1 MKQKLCALLL
11 SASML
16 SSLAVPAFA
25 VDASE
30 TNAPPSQ
37 TPGEDVVYLG
47 VENYGKVTK
56 DEKETFKHRF
66 FVDGAEKT
74 FTIPADGGKFE
85 IQNKLQEGYI
95 YDVTIEDGQITAAE
109 MEEGDVAGVLT
120 KVWTDDDSDWRIKV
134 DNESFTINKDAE
146 LYDITSKAGGA
157 TVQDI
162 KFNELKQNE
171 TVRIV
176 VDSDDHVT
184 KLFRMFIAE
193 DYTAPVSGV
202 PGKQTLK
209 NFLATAMEPV
219 GTALYVYGGTWD
231 WQDVNSSNQAM
242 TIGLSQSWIDFFQSQ
257 DANYTYKNSAN
268 PSESY
273 YPHNAWNQYY
283 YAGIDCSAF
292 VGWSVYNVMNT
303 ENSTVADSNG
313 YVMSATKQAKNF
325 AQTQGWGTWEQKA
338 PFKPE
343 DFKTG
348 DIFSMNGHVWICLG
362 KCADGSLVILHS
374 TPSDSIN
381 GQGGGGVQINGVGDS
396 ENCQAVKLAEEYM
409 SKYYPQWWD
418 RYHEVYKNFD
428 DYTKYEGENAGKFSW
443 DLKNTLADPDGYAN
457 MSADE
462 ILADLFDTYHG
473 EAVYLGVKGYGDRN
487 TNWDHKPTFQHQ
499 FFVDGDV
506 RTFTVDAD
514 ATYSLQNQ
522 LMEGYV
528 YDIDVTAN
536 EVTDVELKDKGH
548 ANVVMGEVT
557 AIGKDTI
564 TVDGKTLN
572 TADSKTYEITS
583 KAGGSSVKA
592 ASVKVGD
599 SVKVMV
605 NGDQAKTVYK
615 AFVAEEYK
623 APVSGTPGEKTLKN
637 FLATALTPVG
647 TSLYVYGGSWDWQD
661 VNSSNQSMTI
671 GLSQSWIDFF
681 QSQDANYTYKYN
693 DDHSESYYPHEQ
705 WNQYYY
711 GGIDCS
717 AFVGW
722 SVYNTMHT
730 TNGSVAN
737 GDKGY
742 VMSATQQ
749 AKNFAETQ
757 KWGTWSQEKPFK
769 PEHFKTGDVFS
780 MNGHVW
786 ICLGKCE
793 DGSLV
798 ILHSTPSD
806 SINGQGGGG
815 VQINGVGDSE
825 NCQAVKLAEEYM
837 SKYYPQWWDRYHEVY
852 KNFDDYTKYEGENA
866 GKFSW
871 DLKNTL
877 ADPDGYANKK
887 ADEILADLF
896 EGITIPQQTMEAVY
910 LGVENYGT
918 VTKNEKESFKHRF
931 FIDGDIKTYT
941 IPADGGK
948 FEIQNQLQEGYIYDI
963 TVKDEAQVIDV
974 ELKDKGHS
982 NVVMGEV
989 TAIGNDTITVN
1000 GKTLNTADSKTYEI
1014 TSKAGGSSV
1023 KAATVAVGDTVK
1035 VMVNGDQAE
1044 TVYKAFVAEEYK
1056 APVSGT
1062 PGKKTLKNF
1071 LATAMEPVG
1080 TALYVYGGTW
1090 DWQDVNSSN
1099 QSMTIG
1105 LSQSW
1110 IDFFQS
1116 QDKTYHYKNPNPAES
1131 YYPHNAWNQ
1140 YYYAGI
1146 DCSGYVGWSVY
1157 NLMNTENSTVA
1168 DNKGYVMS
1176 ATGQAKNFAEVQKW
1190 GTFDSGKLKLK
1201 EDGNPYTDS
1210 QGRTYRTFADS
1221 DFTPGDIFSMNGHVW
1236 ISLGTCQDGS
1246 IVFMH
1251 STPNT
1256 TNGAG
1261 VQISAIGPDK
1271 NCEAYKLA
1279 NQYMNKYF
1287 PQWSERYGDQVLC
1300 LSFDSYTDVREKTD
1314 AGKFSWDLDGV
1325 ISDPDGYAD
1334 MTPAEILADLFHE
1347 NTGSSSGGSDHSDPT
1362 YAIRASAGKGGSIS
1376 PKGTVRVEK
1385 NDSKTYTITADK
1397 GYVIADVTVNGKS
1410 VGAVDSYTFKNVT
1423 SDQTIRATFAL
1434 EGAAE
1439 QPGFSDVSKNDW
1451 FYDAVQDAVDMGLMA
1466 GVSADRFDPKGTV
1479 TRAMVAQILYAR
1491 EGKPTVSGAAAIS
1504 DVPANAWF
1512 HNAMQWAK
1520 GQGVIAGYPDGR
1532 MDPNAPVTREQLAVI
1547 LHSYA
1552 QKKGMN
1558 VSKTADL
1565 SGYADSAAVSVW
1577 AKDAMSWAVGS
1588 GLISGRSAS
1597 TLAPAGSATRA
1608 ECAVIF
1614 TQMFQK

>member
-1 MKQKLCALLL
+1 MKKKLCALLL

-25 VDASE
+25 AESG
-30 TNAPPSQ
+30 NAPRAAI
-37 TPGEDVVYLG
+37 GDDAVYLG
-47 VENYGKVTK
+47 VKDYGRVTK
-56 DEKETFKHRF
+56 DEKESFEHRF
-66 FVDGAEKT
+66 FVDGHEET

-85 IQNKLQEGYI
+85 LQNKLQEGYI
-95 YDVTIEDGQITAAE
+95 YDITISGYTVTGAE

-120 KVWTDDDSDWRIKV
+120 KVWTDDDGDWRIKV

-162 KFNELKQNE
+162 KFNELKQDE

-202 PGKQTLK
+202 PGKLTLK

-283 YAGIDCSAF
+283 YAGIDCS
-292 VGWSVYNVMNT
+292 
-303 ENSTVADSNG
+303 
-313 YVMSATKQAKNF
+313 
-325 AQTQGWGTWEQKA
+325 
-338 PFKPE
+338 
-343 DFKTG
+343 
-348 DIFSMNGHVWICLG
+348 
-362 KCADGSLVILHS
+362 
-374 TPSDSIN
+374 
-381 GQGGGGVQINGVGDS
+381 
-396 ENCQAVKLAEEYM
+396 
-409 SKYYPQWWD
+409 
-418 RYHEVYKNFD
+418 
-428 DYTKYEGENAGKFSW
+428 
-443 DLKNTLADPDGYAN
+443 
-457 MSADE
+457 
-462 ILADLFDTYHG
+462 
-473 EAVYLGVKGYGDRN
+473 
-487 TNWDHKPTFQHQ
+487 
-499 FFVDGDV
+499 
-506 RTFTVDAD
+506 
-514 ATYSLQNQ
+514 
-522 LMEGYV
+522 
-528 YDIDVTAN
+528 
-536 EVTDVELKDKGH
+536 
-548 ANVVMGEVT
+548 
-557 AIGKDTI
+557 
-564 TVDGKTLN
+564 
-572 TADSKTYEITS
+572 
-583 KAGGSSVKA
+583 
-592 ASVKVGD
+592 
-599 SVKVMV
+599 
-605 NGDQAKTVYK
+605 
-615 AFVAEEYK
+615 
-623 APVSGTPGEKTLKN
+623 
-637 FLATALTPVG
+637 
-647 TSLYVYGGSWDWQD
+647 
-661 VNSSNQSMTI
+661 
-671 GLSQSWIDFF
+671 
-681 QSQDANYTYKYN
+681 
-693 DDHSESYYPHEQ
+693 
-705 WNQYYY
+705 
-711 GGIDCS
+711 
-717 AFVGW
+717 
-722 SVYNTMHT
+722 
-730 TNGSVAN
+730 
-737 GDKGY
+737 
-742 VMSATQQ
+742 
-749 AKNFAETQ
+749 
-757 KWGTWSQEKPFK
+757 
-769 PEHFKTGDVFS
+769 
-780 MNGHVW
+780 
-786 ICLGKCE
+786 
-793 DGSLV
+793 
-798 ILHSTPSD
+798 
-806 SINGQGGGG
+806 
-815 VQINGVGDSE
+815 
-825 NCQAVKLAEEYM
+825 
-837 SKYYPQWWDRYHEVY
+837 
-852 KNFDDYTKYEGENA
+852 
-866 GKFSW
+866 
-871 DLKNTL
+871 
-877 ADPDGYANKK
+877 
-887 ADEILADLF
+887 
-896 EGITIPQQTMEAVY
+896 
-910 LGVENYGT
+910 
-918 VTKNEKESFKHRF
+918 
-931 FIDGDIKTYT
+931 
-941 IPADGGK
+941 
-948 FEIQNQLQEGYIYDI
+948 
-963 TVKDEAQVIDV
+963 
-974 ELKDKGHS
+974 
-982 NVVMGEV
+982 
-989 TAIGNDTITVN
+989 
-1000 GKTLNTADSKTYEI
+1000 
-1014 TSKAGGSSV
+1014 
-1023 KAATVAVGDTVK
+1023 
-1035 VMVNGDQAE
+1035 
-1044 TVYKAFVAEEYK
+1044 
-1056 APVSGT
+1056 
-1062 PGKKTLKNF
+1062 
-1071 LATAMEPVG
+1071 
-1080 TALYVYGGTW
+1080 
-1090 DWQDVNSSN
+1090 
-1099 QSMTIG
+1099 
-1105 LSQSW
+1105 
-1110 IDFFQS
+1110 
-1116 QDKTYHYKNPNPAES
+1116 
-1131 YYPHNAWNQ
+1131 
-1140 YYYAGI
+1140 
-1146 DCSGYVGWSVY
+1146 GYVGWSVY

-1176 ATGQAKNFAEVQKW
+1176 ATKQAGVFASNEGW
-1190 GTFDSGKLKLK
+1190 GTMDMGDVLMDETTGKPWVD
-1201 EDGNPYTDS
+1201 EDGD
-1210 QGRTYRTFADS
+1210 GRRIYEGHEFK
-1221 DFTPGDIFSMNGHVW
+1221 PGDIFSMNGHVW
-1236 ISLGTCQDGS
+1236 ISLGTCKDGS

-1261 VQISAIGPDK
+1261 VQISAIGPNK

-1300 LSFDSYTDVREKTD
+1300 LTFDSYTKVYGDY
-1314 AGKFSWDLDGV
+1314 AGKFSWNLKNGV

-1397 GYVIADVTVNGKS
+1397 GYAIADVTVNGKS

-1588 GLISGRSAS
+1588 GLISGRSAT

>member
-1 MKQKLCALLL
+1 MKKKLCALLL

-25 VDASE
+25 AESG
-30 TNAPPSQ
+30 NAPRAAI
-37 TPGEDVVYLG
+37 GDDAVYLG
-47 VENYGKVTK
+47 VKDYGRVTK
-56 DEKETFKHRF
+56 DEKESFEHRF
-66 FVDGAEKT
+66 FVDGHEET

-85 IQNKLQEGYI
+85 LQNKLQEGYI
-95 YDVTIEDGQITAAE
+95 YDITISGYTVTGAE

-120 KVWTDDDSDWRIKV
+120 KVWTDDDGDWRIKV

-162 KFNELKQNE
+162 KFNELKQDE

-202 PGKQTLK
+202 PGKLTLK

-303 ENSTVADSNG
+303 EDSTVADNTG
-313 YVMSATKQAKNF
+313 YVMSATK
-325 AQTQGWGTWEQKA
+325 
-338 PFKPE
+338 
-343 DFKTG
+343 
-348 DIFSMNGHVWICLG
+348 
-362 KCADGSLVILHS
+362 
-374 TPSDSIN
+374 
-381 GQGGGGVQINGVGDS
+381 
-396 ENCQAVKLAEEYM
+396 
-409 SKYYPQWWD
+409 
-418 RYHEVYKNFD
+418 
-428 DYTKYEGENAGKFSW
+428 
-443 DLKNTLADPDGYAN
+443 
-457 MSADE
+457 
-462 ILADLFDTYHG
+462 
-473 EAVYLGVKGYGDRN
+473 
-487 TNWDHKPTFQHQ
+487 
-499 FFVDGDV
+499 
-506 RTFTVDAD
+506 
-514 ATYSLQNQ
+514 
-522 LMEGYV
+522 
-528 YDIDVTAN
+528 
-536 EVTDVELKDKGH
+536 
-548 ANVVMGEVT
+548 
-557 AIGKDTI
+557 
-564 TVDGKTLN
+564 
-572 TADSKTYEITS
+572 
-583 KAGGSSVKA
+583 
-592 ASVKVGD
+592 
-599 SVKVMV
+599 
-605 NGDQAKTVYK
+605 
-615 AFVAEEYK
+615 
-623 APVSGTPGEKTLKN
+623 
-637 FLATALTPVG
+637 
-647 TSLYVYGGSWDWQD
+647 
-661 VNSSNQSMTI
+661 
-671 GLSQSWIDFF
+671 
-681 QSQDANYTYKYN
+681 
-693 DDHSESYYPHEQ
+693 
-705 WNQYYY
+705 
-711 GGIDCS
+711 
-717 AFVGW
+717 
-722 SVYNTMHT
+722 
-730 TNGSVAN
+730 
-737 GDKGY
+737 
-742 VMSATQQ
+742 
-749 AKNFAETQ
+749 
-757 KWGTWSQEKPFK
+757 
-769 PEHFKTGDVFS
+769 
-780 MNGHVW
+780 
-786 ICLGKCE
+786 
-793 DGSLV
+793 
-798 ILHSTPSD
+798 
-806 SINGQGGGG
+806 
-815 VQINGVGDSE
+815 
-825 NCQAVKLAEEYM
+825 
-837 SKYYPQWWDRYHEVY
+837 
-852 KNFDDYTKYEGENA
+852 
-866 GKFSW
+866 
-871 DLKNTL
+871 
-877 ADPDGYANKK
+877 
-887 ADEILADLF
+887 
-896 EGITIPQQTMEAVY
+896 
-910 LGVENYGT
+910 
-918 VTKNEKESFKHRF
+918 
-931 FIDGDIKTYT
+931 
-941 IPADGGK
+941 
-948 FEIQNQLQEGYIYDI
+948 
-963 TVKDEAQVIDV
+963 
-974 ELKDKGHS
+974 
-982 NVVMGEV
+982 
-989 TAIGNDTITVN
+989 
-1000 GKTLNTADSKTYEI
+1000 
-1014 TSKAGGSSV
+1014 
-1023 KAATVAVGDTVK
+1023 
-1035 VMVNGDQAE
+1035 
-1044 TVYKAFVAEEYK
+1044 
-1056 APVSGT
+1056 
-1062 PGKKTLKNF
+1062 
-1071 LATAMEPVG
+1071 
-1080 TALYVYGGTW
+1080 
-1090 DWQDVNSSN
+1090 
-1099 QSMTIG
+1099 
-1105 LSQSW
+1105 
-1110 IDFFQS
+1110 
-1116 QDKTYHYKNPNPAES
+1116 
-1131 YYPHNAWNQ
+1131 
-1140 YYYAGI
+1140 
-1146 DCSGYVGWSVY
+1146 
-1157 NLMNTENSTVA
+1157 
-1168 DNKGYVMS
+1168 
-1176 ATGQAKNFAEVQKW
+1176 QAKNFAEVQKW

>member
-1 MKQKLCALLL
+1 MKKKLCALLL

-25 VDASE
+25 AESG
-30 TNAPPSQ
+30 NAPRAAI
-37 TPGEDVVYLG
+37 GDDAVYLG
-47 VENYGKVTK
+47 VKDYGRVTK
-56 DEKETFKHRF
+56 DEKESFEHRF
-66 FVDGAEKT
+66 FVDGHEET

-85 IQNKLQEGYI
+85 LQNKLQEGYI
-95 YDVTIEDGQITAAE
+95 YDITISGYTVTGAE

-120 KVWTDDDSDWRIKV
+120 KVWTDDDGDWRIKV

-162 KFNELKQNE
+162 KFNELKQDE

-202 PGKQTLK
+202 PGKLTLK

-303 ENSTVADSNG
+303 EDSTVADNTG

-325 AQTQGWGTWEQKA
+325 A
-338 PFKPE
+338 
-343 DFKTG
+343 
-348 DIFSMNGHVWICLG
+348 
-362 KCADGSLVILHS
+362 
-374 TPSDSIN
+374 
-381 GQGGGGVQINGVGDS
+381 
-396 ENCQAVKLAEEYM
+396 
-409 SKYYPQWWD
+409 
-418 RYHEVYKNFD
+418 EV
-428 DYTKYEGENAGKFSW
+428 
-443 DLKNTLADPDGYAN
+443 
-457 MSADE
+457 
-462 ILADLFDTYHG
+462 
-473 EAVYLGVKGYGDRN
+473 
-487 TNWDHKPTFQHQ
+487 
-499 FFVDGDV
+499 
-506 RTFTVDAD
+506 
-514 ATYSLQNQ
+514 
-522 LMEGYV
+522 
-528 YDIDVTAN
+528 
-536 EVTDVELKDKGH
+536 
-548 ANVVMGEVT
+548 
-557 AIGKDTI
+557 
-564 TVDGKTLN
+564 
-572 TADSKTYEITS
+572 
-583 KAGGSSVKA
+583 
-592 ASVKVGD
+592 
-599 SVKVMV
+599 
-605 NGDQAKTVYK
+605 
-615 AFVAEEYK
+615 
-623 APVSGTPGEKTLKN
+623 
-637 FLATALTPVG
+637 
-647 TSLYVYGGSWDWQD
+647 
-661 VNSSNQSMTI
+661 
-671 GLSQSWIDFF
+671 
-681 QSQDANYTYKYN
+681 
-693 DDHSESYYPHEQ
+693 
-705 WNQYYY
+705 
-711 GGIDCS
+711 
-717 AFVGW
+717 
-722 SVYNTMHT
+722 
-730 TNGSVAN
+730 
-737 GDKGY
+737 
-742 VMSATQQ
+742 
-749 AKNFAETQ
+749 Q

-769 PEHFKTGDVFS
+769 PDHFQTGDIFS

-825 NCQAVKLAEEYM
+825 NCQAVKLAEKYM
-837 SKYYPQWWDRYHEVY
+837 SQYYPQWWERYHKVY
-852 KNFDDYTKYEGENA
+852 KSFDSYTKYSGKDA

-963 TVKDEAQVIDV
+963 TVKDEAQVVDV
-974 ELKDKGHS
+974 ELKDKGH
-982 NVVMGEV
+982 NDVVMGEV
-989 TAIGNDTITVN
+989 TAIGENTITVN

-1176 ATGQAKNFAEVQKW
+1176 ATKQAGVFASNEGW
-1190 GTFDSGKLKLK
+1190 GTMDMGDVLMDETTGKPWVD
-1201 EDGNPYTDS
+1201 EDGD
-1210 QGRTYRTFADS
+1210 GRRIYEGHEFK
-1221 DFTPGDIFSMNGHVW
+1221 PGDIFSMNGHVW
-1236 ISLGTCQDGS
+1236 ISLGTCKDGS

-1261 VQISAIGPDK
+1261 VQISAIGPNK

-1300 LSFDSYTDVREKTD
+1300 LTFDSYTKVYGDY
-1314 AGKFSWDLDGV
+1314 AGKFSWNLKNGV

-1397 GYVIADVTVNGKS
+1397 GYAIADVTVNGKS

-1466 GVSADRFDPKGTV
+1466 GASADRFDPKGTV

>member
-1 MKQKLCALLL
+1 MKKKLCALLL

-30 TNAPPSQ
+30 TNAPPRQ
-37 TPGEDVVYLG
+37 TDGEDVVYLG
-47 VENYGKVTK
+47 VENYGNIKTESENGKVNTA
-56 DEKETFKHRF
+56 EKEGLTHRF
-66 FVDGAEKT
+66 FVDGEEKK
-74 FTIPADGGKFE
+74 FTIPADGEKFE

-95 YDVTIEDGQITAAE
+95 YDVTIDGDTITAAE

-120 KVWTDDDSDWRIKV
+120 DLNADRKRIYVDS
-134 DNESFTINKDAE
+134 ESFTVNDDAK
-146 LYDITSKAGGA
+146 LYDITTKAGGA
-157 TVQDI
+157 TVAEI
-162 KFNELKQNE
+162 KFADLKVGD

-184 KLFRMFIAE
+184 KLFRMFVAE

-202 PGKQTLK
+202 PGKLTLK

-231 WQDVNSSNQAM
+231 WQDVNSSNQ
-242 TIGLSQSWIDFFQSQ
+242 
-257 DANYTYKNSAN
+257 
-268 PSESY
+268 
-273 YPHNAWNQYY
+273 
-283 YAGIDCSAF
+283 
-292 VGWSVYNVMNT
+292 
-303 ENSTVADSNG
+303 
-313 YVMSATKQAKNF
+313 
-325 AQTQGWGTWEQKA
+325 
-338 PFKPE
+338 
-343 DFKTG
+343 
-348 DIFSMNGHVWICLG
+348 
-362 KCADGSLVILHS
+362 
-374 TPSDSIN
+374 
-381 GQGGGGVQINGVGDS
+381 
-396 ENCQAVKLAEEYM
+396 
-409 SKYYPQWWD
+409 
-418 RYHEVYKNFD
+418 
-428 DYTKYEGENAGKFSW
+428 
-443 DLKNTLADPDGYAN
+443 
-457 MSADE
+457 
-462 ILADLFDTYHG
+462 
-473 EAVYLGVKGYGDRN
+473 
-487 TNWDHKPTFQHQ
+487 
-499 FFVDGDV
+499 
-506 RTFTVDAD
+506 
-514 ATYSLQNQ
+514 
-522 LMEGYV
+522 
-528 YDIDVTAN
+528 
-536 EVTDVELKDKGH
+536 
-548 ANVVMGEVT
+548 
-557 AIGKDTI
+557 
-564 TVDGKTLN
+564 
-572 TADSKTYEITS
+572 
-583 KAGGSSVKA
+583 
-592 ASVKVGD
+592 
-599 SVKVMV
+599 
-605 NGDQAKTVYK
+605 
-615 AFVAEEYK
+615 
-623 APVSGTPGEKTLKN
+623 
-637 FLATALTPVG
+637 
-647 TSLYVYGGSWDWQD
+647 
-661 VNSSNQSMTI
+661 SMTI

-681 QSQDANYTYKYN
+681 QSQDENYHYKN
-693 DDHSESYYPHEQ
+693 PNPSESYYPHQ
-705 WNQYYY
+705 AWNQYYY
-711 GGIDCS
+711 AGIDCS
-717 AFVGW
+717 GYVGW
-722 SVYNTMHT
+722 SVYNLMNTEDST
-730 TNGSVAN
+730 VA
-737 GDKGY
+737 DSKGY
-742 VMSATQQ
+742 VMSATKQ
-749 AKNFAETQ
+749 AGAFAENG
-757 KWGTWSQEKPFK
+757 WGTMDMGDVLMDEATGKPWVDEDGDGRRVYEGHEFK
-769 PEHFKTGDVFS
+769 PGDIFS

-786 ICLGKCE
+786 ISLGTCN
-793 DGSLV
+793 DGSIV
-798 ILHSTPSD
+798 FMHSTPNTT
-806 SINGQGGGG
+806 NGAG
-815 VQINGVGDSE
+815 VQISALGPDKTCEAYQLAFEYMNEYYPEWSDRYGDQVLCLSFDSYTKVYDK
-825 NCQAVKLAEEYM
+825 AVKNNGQ
-837 SKYYPQWWDRYHEVY
+837 P
-852 KNFDDYTKYEGENA
+852 TGEFTRVA

-871 DLKNTL
+871 NLKDGVIS
-877 ADPDGYANKK
+877 DPDNYATMTPG
-887 ADEILADLF
+887 EILADLF
-896 EGITIPQQTMEAVY
+896 QDAKIPQQTMEAVY

-918 VTKNEKESFKHRF
+918 VTSKEKESFQHRF

-989 TAIGNDTITVN
+989 TAIGENTITVN
-1000 GKTLNTADSKTYEI
+1000 GKTLKTANAKTYEI

-1168 DNKGYVMS
+1168 DSNGYVMS
-1176 ATGQAKNFAEVQKW
+1176 ATKQAGVFASNEGW
-1190 GTFDSGKLKLK
+1190 GTMDMGDVLMDETTGKPWVD
-1201 EDGNPYTDS
+1201 EDGD
-1210 QGRTYRTFADS
+1210 GRRVYEGHEFK
-1221 DFTPGDIFSMNGHVW
+1221 PGDIFSMNGHVW
-1236 ISLGTCQDGS
+1236 ISLGTCDDGS

-1279 NQYMNKYF
+1279 NQYMNKYY
-1287 PQWSERYGDQVLC
+1287 PEWSERYGDQVLC
-1300 LSFDSYTDVREKTD
+1300 LSFDSYTKVYDKAVKNDGQPTGEFNRV

-1347 NTGSSSGGSDHSDPT
+1347 NTGSSSGGSNHSDPT

-1397 GYVIADVTVNGKS
+1397 GYAIADVTVNGKS

-1423 SDQTIRATFAL
+1423 SDQTIRATFSQ
-1434 EGAAE
+1434 EGAVE

-1466 GVSADRFDPKGTV
+1466 GVSADRFDPNGTV

-1491 EGKPTVSGAAAIS
+1491 EGKPAVSGAAAIS

-1512 HNAMQWAK
+1512 HDAMQWAK
-1520 GQGVIAGYPDGR
+1520 AQGVIAGYPDGR
-1532 MDPNAPVTREQLAVI
+1532 MEPNAPVTREQLAVI

-1552 QKKGMN
+1552 QKKDMDL
-1558 VSKTADL
+1558 SKTADL
-1565 SGYADSAAVSVW
+1565 AGYADAADVSVW

>member
-1 MKQKLCALLL
+1 MKKKLCALLL

-30 TNAPPSQ
+30 TNAPPRQ
-37 TPGEDVVYLG
+37 TDGEDVVYLG
-47 VENYGKVTK
+47 VKDYGTVTK
-56 DEKETFKHRF
+56 DDKENFVHRFSVDGKEKE
-66 FVDGAEKT
+66 

-95 YDVTIEDGQITAAE
+95 YDVTIDDGQITAAE

-120 KVWTDDDSDWRIKV
+120 KVKSASKQIYI
-134 DNESFTINKDAE
+134 DNESFTVNDDAE
-146 LYDITSKAGGA
+146 LYDIDAQAGGA
-157 TVQDI
+157 TVTKITFD
-162 KFNELKQNE
+162 ELKVND

-184 KLFRMFIAE
+184 KLFRMFVAE

-202 PGKQTLK
+202 PGKLTLK

-219 GTALYVYGGTWD
+219 GTALYIYGGTWD
-231 WQDVNSSNQAM
+231 WQDAASSNQAS

-257 DANYTYKNSAN
+257 NADYTYKNEAN

-283 YAGIDCSAF
+283 YAGIDCSAY
-292 VGWSVYNVMNT
+292 VAWAAYNIMNT
-303 ENSTVADSNG
+303 ESGNEG
-313 YVMSATKQAKNF
+313 YVMSSTKMAKNF
-325 AQTQGWGTWEQKA
+325 AEEQGWGTWEQKDFTPA
-338 PFKPE
+338 DFKP
-343 DFKTG
+343 G

-362 KCADGSLVILHS
+362 KCDDGSLVILHS

-396 ENCQAVKLAEEYM
+396 ENCQAVKLAEKYM
-409 SKYYPQWWD
+409 SQYYPQWWE
-418 RYHEVYKNFD
+418 RYHKVYKSFD
-428 DYTKYEGENAGKFSW
+428 SYTKYS
-443 DLKNTLADPDGYAN
+443 
-457 MSADE
+457 
-462 ILADLFDTYHG
+462 
-473 EAVYLGVKGYGDRN
+473 
-487 TNWDHKPTFQHQ
+487 
-499 FFVDGDV
+499 
-506 RTFTVDAD
+506 
-514 ATYSLQNQ
+514 
-522 LMEGYV
+522 
-528 YDIDVTAN
+528 
-536 EVTDVELKDKGH
+536 
-548 ANVVMGEVT
+548 
-557 AIGKDTI
+557 GKD
-564 TVDGKTLN
+564 
-572 TADSKTYEITS
+572 
-583 KAGGSSVKA
+583 
-592 ASVKVGD
+592 
-599 SVKVMV
+599 
-605 NGDQAKTVYK
+605 
-615 AFVAEEYK
+615 
-623 APVSGTPGEKTLKN
+623 
-637 FLATALTPVG
+637 
-647 TSLYVYGGSWDWQD
+647 
-661 VNSSNQSMTI
+661 
-671 GLSQSWIDFF
+671 
-681 QSQDANYTYKYN
+681 
-693 DDHSESYYPHEQ
+693 
-705 WNQYYY
+705 
-711 GGIDCS
+711 
-717 AFVGW
+717 
-722 SVYNTMHT
+722 
-730 TNGSVAN
+730 
-737 GDKGY
+737 
-742 VMSATQQ
+742 
-749 AKNFAETQ
+749 
-757 KWGTWSQEKPFK
+757 
-769 PEHFKTGDVFS
+769 
-780 MNGHVW
+780 
-786 ICLGKCE
+786 
-793 DGSLV
+793 
-798 ILHSTPSD
+798 
-806 SINGQGGGG
+806 
-815 VQINGVGDSE
+815 
-825 NCQAVKLAEEYM
+825 
-837 SKYYPQWWDRYHEVY
+837 
-852 KNFDDYTKYEGENA
+852 A

-1176 ATGQAKNFAEVQKW
+1176 ATKQAGVFASNEGW
-1190 GTFDSGKLKLK
+1190 GTMDMGDVLMDETTGKPWVD
-1201 EDGNPYTDS
+1201 EDGD
-1210 QGRTYRTFADS
+1210 GRRIYEGHEFK
-1221 DFTPGDIFSMNGHVW
+1221 PGDIFSMNGHVW
-1236 ISLGTCQDGS
+1236 ISLGTCKDGS

-1261 VQISAIGPDK
+1261 VQISAIGPNK

-1300 LSFDSYTDVREKTD
+1300 LTFDSYTKVYGDY
-1314 AGKFSWDLDGV
+1314 AGKFSWNLKNGV

-1397 GYVIADVTVNGKS
+1397 GYAIADVTVNGKS

-1588 GLISGRSAS
+1588 GLISGRSAT

>member
-1 MKQKLCALLL
+1 MKKKLCALLL

-30 TNAPPSQ
+30 TNAPPRQ
-37 TPGEDVVYLG
+37 TDGEDVVYLG
-47 VENYGKVTK
+47 VKDYGTVTK
-56 DEKETFKHRF
+56 DDKENFVHRFSVDGKEKE
-66 FVDGAEKT
+66 

-95 YDVTIEDGQITAAE
+95 YDVTIDDGQITAAE

-120 KVWTDDDSDWRIKV
+120 KVKSASKQIYI
-134 DNESFTINKDAE
+134 DNESFTVNDDAE
-146 LYDITSKAGGA
+146 LYDIDAQAGGA
-157 TVQDI
+157 TVTKITFD
-162 KFNELKQNE
+162 ELKVND

-184 KLFRMFIAE
+184 KLFRMFVAE

-202 PGKQTLK
+202 PGKLTLK

-219 GTALYVYGGTWD
+219 GTALYIYGGTWD
-231 WQDVNSSNQAM
+231 WQDAASSNQAS

-257 DANYTYKNSAN
+257 NADYTYKNEAN

-283 YAGIDCSAF
+283 YAGIDCSAY
-292 VGWSVYNVMNT
+292 VAWAAYNIMNT
-303 ENSTVADSNG
+303 ESGNEG
-313 YVMSATKQAKNF
+313 YVMSSTKMAKNF
-325 AQTQGWGTWEQKA
+325 AEEQGWGTWEQKDFTPA
-338 PFKPE
+338 DFKP
-343 DFKTG
+343 G

-362 KCADGSLVILHS
+362 KCDDGSLVILHS

-396 ENCQAVKLAEEYM
+396 ENCQAVKLAEKYM
-409 SKYYPQWWD
+409 SQYYPQWWE
-418 RYHEVYKNFD
+418 RYHKVYKSFD
-428 DYTKYEGENAGKFSW
+428 SYTKYS
-443 DLKNTLADPDGYAN
+443 
-457 MSADE
+457 
-462 ILADLFDTYHG
+462 
-473 EAVYLGVKGYGDRN
+473 
-487 TNWDHKPTFQHQ
+487 
-499 FFVDGDV
+499 
-506 RTFTVDAD
+506 
-514 ATYSLQNQ
+514 
-522 LMEGYV
+522 
-528 YDIDVTAN
+528 
-536 EVTDVELKDKGH
+536 
-548 ANVVMGEVT
+548 
-557 AIGKDTI
+557 GKD
-564 TVDGKTLN
+564 
-572 TADSKTYEITS
+572 
-583 KAGGSSVKA
+583 
-592 ASVKVGD
+592 
-599 SVKVMV
+599 
-605 NGDQAKTVYK
+605 
-615 AFVAEEYK
+615 
-623 APVSGTPGEKTLKN
+623 
-637 FLATALTPVG
+637 
-647 TSLYVYGGSWDWQD
+647 
-661 VNSSNQSMTI
+661 
-671 GLSQSWIDFF
+671 
-681 QSQDANYTYKYN
+681 
-693 DDHSESYYPHEQ
+693 
-705 WNQYYY
+705 
-711 GGIDCS
+711 
-717 AFVGW
+717 
-722 SVYNTMHT
+722 
-730 TNGSVAN
+730 
-737 GDKGY
+737 
-742 VMSATQQ
+742 
-749 AKNFAETQ
+749 
-757 KWGTWSQEKPFK
+757 
-769 PEHFKTGDVFS
+769 
-780 MNGHVW
+780 
-786 ICLGKCE
+786 
-793 DGSLV
+793 
-798 ILHSTPSD
+798 
-806 SINGQGGGG
+806 
-815 VQINGVGDSE
+815 
-825 NCQAVKLAEEYM
+825 
-837 SKYYPQWWDRYHEVY
+837 
-852 KNFDDYTKYEGENA
+852 A

-1157 NLMNTENSTVA
+1157 NLMNTDNSTGA
-1168 DNKGYVMS
+1168 AAKDYVMS
-1176 ATGQAKNFAEVQKW
+1176 ATDLAGVFASNEGW
-1190 GTFDSGKLKLK
+1190 GTMDMGDVLMDETTGKPWVD
-1201 EDGNPYTDS
+1201 EDGD
-1210 QGRTYRTFADS
+1210 GRRIYEGHEFK
-1221 DFTPGDIFSMNGHVW
+1221 PGDIFSMNGHVW
-1236 ISLGTCQDGS
+1236 ISLGTCKDGS

-1261 VQISAIGPDK
+1261 VQISAIGPNK

-1300 LSFDSYTDVREKTD
+1300 LTFDSYTKVYGDY
-1314 AGKFSWDLDGV
+1314 AGKFSWNLKNGV

-1397 GYVIADVTVNGKS
+1397 GYAIADVTVNGKS

-1588 GLISGRSAS
+1588 GLISGRSAT

>member
-30 TNAPPSQ
+30 TNALPSQ

-95 YDVTIEDGQITAAE
+95 YDVTIDGDQITAAE

-120 KVWTDDDSDWRIKV
+120 KVWTDDDGDWRIKV

-209 NFLATAMEPV
+209 NFLATA
-219 GTALYVYGGTWD
+219 
-231 WQDVNSSNQAM
+231 
-242 TIGLSQSWIDFFQSQ
+242 
-257 DANYTYKNSAN
+257 
-268 PSESY
+268 
-273 YPHNAWNQYY
+273 
-283 YAGIDCSAF
+283 
-292 VGWSVYNVMNT
+292 
-303 ENSTVADSNG
+303 
-313 YVMSATKQAKNF
+313 
-325 AQTQGWGTWEQKA
+325 
-338 PFKPE
+338 
-343 DFKTG
+343 
-348 DIFSMNGHVWICLG
+348 
-362 KCADGSLVILHS
+362 
-374 TPSDSIN
+374 
-381 GQGGGGVQINGVGDS
+381 
-396 ENCQAVKLAEEYM
+396 
-409 SKYYPQWWD
+409 
-418 RYHEVYKNFD
+418 
-428 DYTKYEGENAGKFSW
+428 
-443 DLKNTLADPDGYAN
+443 
-457 MSADE
+457 
-462 ILADLFDTYHG
+462 
-473 EAVYLGVKGYGDRN
+473 
-487 TNWDHKPTFQHQ
+487 
-499 FFVDGDV
+499 
-506 RTFTVDAD
+506 
-514 ATYSLQNQ
+514 
-522 LMEGYV
+522 
-528 YDIDVTAN
+528 
-536 EVTDVELKDKGH
+536 
-548 ANVVMGEVT
+548 
-557 AIGKDTI
+557 
-564 TVDGKTLN
+564 
-572 TADSKTYEITS
+572 
-583 KAGGSSVKA
+583 
-592 ASVKVGD
+592 
-599 SVKVMV
+599 
-605 NGDQAKTVYK
+605 
-615 AFVAEEYK
+615 
-623 APVSGTPGEKTLKN
+623 
-637 FLATALTPVG
+637 LTPVG

-693 DDHSESYYPHEQ
+693 ADHSESYYPHEQ

-711 GGIDCS
+711 AGIDCS

-749 AKNFAETQ
+749 AKNFANEQ
-757 KWGTWSQEKPFK
+757 GWGTWEQKAPFK
-769 PEHFKTGDVFS
+769 PEDFKTGDIFS

-815 VQINGVGDSE
+815 VQINGVGESKD
-825 NCQAVKLAEEYM
+825 CQAVKLAEEYM
-837 SKYYPQWWDRYHEVY
+837 SKYYPQWWERYHKVY
-852 KNFDDYTKYEGENA
+852 KNFKDYTKYSGDAA

-871 DLKNTL
+871 NLNGILTDTE
-877 ADPDGYANKK
+877 GYASMS
-887 ADEILADLF
+887 ADQILADLF
-896 EGITIPQQTMEAVY
+896 KDAKIPQQTMEAVY

-918 VTKNEKESFKHRF
+918 VTSKEKESFKHRF

-963 TVKDEAQVIDV
+963 TVKDEAQVVDV
-974 ELKDKGHS
+974 ELKDKDH
-982 NVVMGEV
+982 NDVVMGEV
-989 TAIGNDTITVN
+989 TAIGENTITVN

-1023 KAATVAVGDTVK
+1023 KAATVAVSDTVK

-1176 ATGQAKNFAEVQKW
+1176 ATKQAGVFASNEGW
-1190 GTFDSGKLKLK
+1190 GTMDMGDVLMDETTGKPWVD
-1201 EDGNPYTDS
+1201 EDGD
-1210 QGRTYRTFADS
+1210 GRRIYEGHEFK
-1221 DFTPGDIFSMNGHVW
+1221 PGDIFSMNGHVW
-1236 ISLGTCQDGS
+1236 ISLGTCKDGS

-1300 LSFDSYTDVREKTD
+1300 LTFDSYTKVYGDY
-1314 AGKFSWDLDGV
+1314 AGKFSWNLKNGV

-1385 NDSKTYTITADK
+1385 NDSKTYSITADK
-1397 GYVIADVTVNGKS
+1397 GYAIADVTVNGKS

-1423 SDQTIRATFAL
+1423 SDQTIHATFAL
-1434 EGAAE
+1434 EGAVE
-1439 QPGFSDVSKNDW
+1439 QSGFADVSKNDW

-1466 GVSADRFDPKGTV
+1466 GVSANRFDPKGTV
-1479 TRAMVAQILYAR
+1479 TRAMVAQVLYAR
-1491 EGKPTVSGAAAIS
+1491 EGKPAVSGAAAIS

-1512 HNAMQWAK
+1512 HDAMQWAK
-1520 GQGVIAGYPDGR
+1520 AQGVIAGYPDGR
-1532 MDPNAPVTREQLAVI
+1532 MEPNAPVTREQLAVI

-1552 QKKGMN
+1552 QKKGMD

-1565 SGYADSAAVSVW
+1565 AGYADASSVSSW
-1577 AKDAMSWAVGS
+1577 AKNAMSWAVGS
-1588 GLISGRSAS
+1588 GLISGRSAT

>member
-1 MKQKLCALLL
+1 MKKKLCALLL

-25 VDASE
+25 AESG
-30 TNAPPSQ
+30 NAPRAAI
-37 TPGEDVVYLG
+37 GDDAVYLG
-47 VENYGKVTK
+47 VKDYGRVTK
-56 DEKETFKHRF
+56 DEKESFEHRF
-66 FVDGAEKT
+66 FVDGHEET

-85 IQNKLQEGYI
+85 LQNKLQEGYI
-95 YDVTIEDGQITAAE
+95 YDITISGYTVTGAE

-120 KVWTDDDSDWRIKV
+120 KVWTDDDGDWRIKV

-162 KFNELKQNE
+162 KFNELKQDE

-202 PGKQTLK
+202 PGKL
-209 NFLATAMEPV
+209 
-219 GTALYVYGGTWD
+219 
-231 WQDVNSSNQAM
+231 
-242 TIGLSQSWIDFFQSQ
+242 
-257 DANYTYKNSAN
+257 
-268 PSESY
+268 
-273 YPHNAWNQYY
+273 
-283 YAGIDCSAF
+283 
-292 VGWSVYNVMNT
+292 
-303 ENSTVADSNG
+303 
-313 YVMSATKQAKNF
+313 
-325 AQTQGWGTWEQKA
+325 
-338 PFKPE
+338 
-343 DFKTG
+343 
-348 DIFSMNGHVWICLG
+348 
-362 KCADGSLVILHS
+362 
-374 TPSDSIN
+374 
-381 GQGGGGVQINGVGDS
+381 
-396 ENCQAVKLAEEYM
+396 
-409 SKYYPQWWD
+409 
-418 RYHEVYKNFD
+418 
-428 DYTKYEGENAGKFSW
+428 
-443 DLKNTLADPDGYAN
+443 
-457 MSADE
+457 
-462 ILADLFDTYHG
+462 
-473 EAVYLGVKGYGDRN
+473 
-487 TNWDHKPTFQHQ
+487 
-499 FFVDGDV
+499 
-506 RTFTVDAD
+506 
-514 ATYSLQNQ
+514 
-522 LMEGYV
+522 
-528 YDIDVTAN
+528 
-536 EVTDVELKDKGH
+536 
-548 ANVVMGEVT
+548 
-557 AIGKDTI
+557 
-564 TVDGKTLN
+564 
-572 TADSKTYEITS
+572 
-583 KAGGSSVKA
+583 
-592 ASVKVGD
+592 
-599 SVKVMV
+599 
-605 NGDQAKTVYK
+605 
-615 AFVAEEYK
+615 
-623 APVSGTPGEKTLKN
+623 
-637 FLATALTPVG
+637 
-647 TSLYVYGGSWDWQD
+647 
-661 VNSSNQSMTI
+661 
-671 GLSQSWIDFF
+671 
-681 QSQDANYTYKYN
+681 
-693 DDHSESYYPHEQ
+693 
-705 WNQYYY
+705 
-711 GGIDCS
+711 
-717 AFVGW
+717 
-722 SVYNTMHT
+722 
-730 TNGSVAN
+730 
-737 GDKGY
+737 
-742 VMSATQQ
+742 
-749 AKNFAETQ
+749 
-757 KWGTWSQEKPFK
+757 
-769 PEHFKTGDVFS
+769 
-780 MNGHVW
+780 
-786 ICLGKCE
+786 
-793 DGSLV
+793 
-798 ILHSTPSD
+798 
-806 SINGQGGGG
+806 
-815 VQINGVGDSE
+815 
-825 NCQAVKLAEEYM
+825 
-837 SKYYPQWWDRYHEVY
+837 
-852 KNFDDYTKYEGENA
+852 
-866 GKFSW
+866 
-871 DLKNTL
+871 
-877 ADPDGYANKK
+877 
-887 ADEILADLF
+887 
-896 EGITIPQQTMEAVY
+896 
-910 LGVENYGT
+910 
-918 VTKNEKESFKHRF
+918 
-931 FIDGDIKTYT
+931 
-941 IPADGGK
+941 
-948 FEIQNQLQEGYIYDI
+948 
-963 TVKDEAQVIDV
+963 
-974 ELKDKGHS
+974 
-982 NVVMGEV
+982 
-989 TAIGNDTITVN
+989 
-1000 GKTLNTADSKTYEI
+1000 
-1014 TSKAGGSSV
+1014 
-1023 KAATVAVGDTVK
+1023 
-1035 VMVNGDQAE
+1035 
-1044 TVYKAFVAEEYK
+1044 
-1056 APVSGT
+1056 
-1062 PGKKTLKNF
+1062 TLKNF

-1176 ATGQAKNFAEVQKW
+1176 ATKQAGVFASNEGW
-1190 GTFDSGKLKLK
+1190 GTMDMGDVLMDETTGKPWVD
-1201 EDGNPYTDS
+1201 EDGD
-1210 QGRTYRTFADS
+1210 GRRIYEGHEFK
-1221 DFTPGDIFSMNGHVW
+1221 PGDIFSMNGHVW
-1236 ISLGTCQDGS
+1236 ISLGTCKDGS

-1261 VQISAIGPDK
+1261 VQISAIGPNK

-1300 LSFDSYTDVREKTD
+1300 LTFDSYTKVYGDY
-1314 AGKFSWDLDGV
+1314 AGKFSWNLKNGV

-1397 GYVIADVTVNGKS
+1397 GYAIADVTVNGKS

-1532 MDPNAPVTREQLAVI
+1532 IDPNAPVTREQLAVI

>member
-1 MKQKLCALLL
+1 MKKKLCALLL

-30 TNAPPSQ
+30 TNAPPRQ
-37 TPGEDVVYLG
+37 TDGEDVVYLG
-47 VENYGKVTK
+47 VKDYGTVTK
-56 DEKETFKHRF
+56 DDKENFVHRFSVDGKEKE
-66 FVDGAEKT
+66 

-95 YDVTIEDGQITAAE
+95 YDVTIDDGQITAAE

-120 KVWTDDDSDWRIKV
+120 KVKSASKQIYI
-134 DNESFTINKDAE
+134 DNESFTVNDDAE
-146 LYDITSKAGGA
+146 LYDIDAQAGGA
-157 TVQDI
+157 TVTKITFD
-162 KFNELKQNE
+162 ELKVND

-184 KLFRMFIAE
+184 KLFRMFVAE

-202 PGKQTLK
+202 PGKLTLK

-219 GTALYVYGGTWD
+219 GTALYIYGGTWD
-231 WQDVNSSNQAM
+231 WQDAASSNQAS

-257 DANYTYKNSAN
+257 NADYTYKNEAN

-283 YAGIDCSAF
+283 YAGIDCSAY
-292 VGWSVYNVMNT
+292 VAWAAYNIMNT
-303 ENSTVADSNG
+303 ESGNEG
-313 YVMSATKQAKNF
+313 YVMSSTKMAKNF
-325 AQTQGWGTWEQKA
+325 AEEQGWGTWEQKDFTPA
-338 PFKPE
+338 DFKP
-343 DFKTG
+343 G

-362 KCADGSLVILHS
+362 KCDDGSLVILHS

-396 ENCQAVKLAEEYM
+396 ENCQAVKLAEKYM
-409 SKYYPQWWD
+409 SQYYPQWWE
-418 RYHEVYKNFD
+418 RYHKVYKSFD
-428 DYTKYEGENAGKFSW
+428 SYTKYS
-443 DLKNTLADPDGYAN
+443 
-457 MSADE
+457 
-462 ILADLFDTYHG
+462 
-473 EAVYLGVKGYGDRN
+473 
-487 TNWDHKPTFQHQ
+487 
-499 FFVDGDV
+499 
-506 RTFTVDAD
+506 
-514 ATYSLQNQ
+514 
-522 LMEGYV
+522 
-528 YDIDVTAN
+528 
-536 EVTDVELKDKGH
+536 
-548 ANVVMGEVT
+548 
-557 AIGKDTI
+557 GKD
-564 TVDGKTLN
+564 
-572 TADSKTYEITS
+572 
-583 KAGGSSVKA
+583 
-592 ASVKVGD
+592 
-599 SVKVMV
+599 
-605 NGDQAKTVYK
+605 
-615 AFVAEEYK
+615 
-623 APVSGTPGEKTLKN
+623 
-637 FLATALTPVG
+637 
-647 TSLYVYGGSWDWQD
+647 
-661 VNSSNQSMTI
+661 
-671 GLSQSWIDFF
+671 
-681 QSQDANYTYKYN
+681 
-693 DDHSESYYPHEQ
+693 
-705 WNQYYY
+705 
-711 GGIDCS
+711 
-717 AFVGW
+717 
-722 SVYNTMHT
+722 
-730 TNGSVAN
+730 
-737 GDKGY
+737 
-742 VMSATQQ
+742 
-749 AKNFAETQ
+749 
-757 KWGTWSQEKPFK
+757 
-769 PEHFKTGDVFS
+769 
-780 MNGHVW
+780 
-786 ICLGKCE
+786 
-793 DGSLV
+793 
-798 ILHSTPSD
+798 
-806 SINGQGGGG
+806 
-815 VQINGVGDSE
+815 
-825 NCQAVKLAEEYM
+825 
-837 SKYYPQWWDRYHEVY
+837 
-852 KNFDDYTKYEGENA
+852 A

-948 FEIQNQLQEGYIYDI
+948 FEIQNQLQEGYIYDT

-1176 ATGQAKNFAEVQKW
+1176 ATKQAGVFASNEGW
-1190 GTFDSGKLKLK
+1190 GTMDMGDVLMDETTGKPWVD
-1201 EDGNPYTDS
+1201 EDGD
-1210 QGRTYRTFADS
+1210 GRRIYEGHEFK
-1221 DFTPGDIFSMNGHVW
+1221 PGDIFSMNGHVW
-1236 ISLGTCQDGS
+1236 ISLGTCKDGS

-1261 VQISAIGPDK
+1261 VQISAIGPNK

-1300 LSFDSYTDVREKTD
+1300 LTFDSYTKVYGDY
-1314 AGKFSWDLDGV
+1314 AGKFSWNLKNGV

-1397 GYVIADVTVNGKS
+1397 GYAIADVTVNGKS

-1588 GLISGRSAS
+1588 GLISGRSAT

>member
-1 MKQKLCALLL
+1 M
-11 SASML
+11 
-16 SSLAVPAFA
+16 
-25 VDASE
+25 
-30 TNAPPSQ
+30 
-37 TPGEDVVYLG
+37 
-47 VENYGKVTK
+47 ENYGKVTK

-257 DANYTYKNSAN
+257 DANYTYK
-268 PSESY
+268 Y
-273 YPHNAWNQYY
+273 NA
-283 YAGIDCSAF
+283 
-292 VGWSVYNVMNT
+292 
-303 ENSTVADSNG
+303 
-313 YVMSATKQAKNF
+313 
-325 AQTQGWGTWEQKA
+325 
-338 PFKPE
+338 
-343 DFKTG
+343 
-348 DIFSMNGHVWICLG
+348 
-362 KCADGSLVILHS
+362 
-374 TPSDSIN
+374 
-381 GQGGGGVQINGVGDS
+381 
-396 ENCQAVKLAEEYM
+396 
-409 SKYYPQWWD
+409 
-418 RYHEVYKNFD
+418 
-428 DYTKYEGENAGKFSW
+428 
-443 DLKNTLADPDGYAN
+443 
-457 MSADE
+457 
-462 ILADLFDTYHG
+462 
-473 EAVYLGVKGYGDRN
+473 
-487 TNWDHKPTFQHQ
+487 
-499 FFVDGDV
+499 
-506 RTFTVDAD
+506 
-514 ATYSLQNQ
+514 
-522 LMEGYV
+522 
-528 YDIDVTAN
+528 
-536 EVTDVELKDKGH
+536 
-548 ANVVMGEVT
+548 
-557 AIGKDTI
+557 
-564 TVDGKTLN
+564 
-572 TADSKTYEITS
+572 
-583 KAGGSSVKA
+583 
-592 ASVKVGD
+592 
-599 SVKVMV
+599 
-605 NGDQAKTVYK
+605 
-615 AFVAEEYK
+615 
-623 APVSGTPGEKTLKN
+623 
-637 FLATALTPVG
+637 
-647 TSLYVYGGSWDWQD
+647 
-661 VNSSNQSMTI
+661 
-671 GLSQSWIDFF
+671 
-681 QSQDANYTYKYN
+681 
-693 DDHSESYYPHEQ
+693 DHSESYYPHEQ

-711 GGIDCS
+711 AGIDCS

-749 AKNFAETQ
+749 AKNFANEQ
-757 KWGTWSQEKPFK
+757 GWGTWEQKAPFK
-769 PEHFKTGDVFS
+769 PEDFKTGDIFS

-837 SKYYPQWWDRYHEVY
+837 SKYYPQWWKRYHKVY
-852 KNFDDYTKYEGENA
+852 KNFDDYTEYSGSAA

-871 DLKNTL
+871 TL
-877 ADPDGYANKK
+877 GGTLTDPDGYANMS

-896 EGITIPQQTMEAVY
+896 KGVTIPQQTTEAVY

-963 TVKDEAQVIDV
+963 TVKDEAQVVDV
-974 ELKDKGHS
+974 ELKDKGH
-982 NVVMGEV
+982 NDVVMGEV
-989 TAIGNDTITVN
+989 TAIGENTITVN

-1176 ATGQAKNFAEVQKW
+1176 ATKQAGVFASNEGW
-1190 GTFDSGKLKLK
+1190 GTMDMGDVLMDETTGKPWVD
-1201 EDGNPYTDS
+1201 EDGD
-1210 QGRTYRTFADS
+1210 GRRIYEGHEFK
-1221 DFTPGDIFSMNGHVW
+1221 PGDIFSMNGHVW
-1236 ISLGTCQDGS
+1236 ISLGTCKDGS

-1300 LSFDSYTDVREKTD
+1300 LTFDSYTKVYGDY
-1314 AGKFSWDLDGV
+1314 AGKFSWNLKNGV

-1385 NDSKTYTITADK
+1385 NDSKTYSITADK
-1397 GYVIADVTVNGKS
+1397 GYAIADVTVNGKS

-1423 SDQTIRATFAL
+1423 SDQTIHATFAL
-1434 EGAAE
+1434 EGAVE
-1439 QPGFSDVSKNDW
+1439 QSGFADVSKNDW

-1466 GVSADRFDPKGTV
+1466 GVSANRFDPKGTV
-1479 TRAMVAQILYAR
+1479 TRAMVAQVLYAR
-1491 EGKPTVSGAAAIS
+1491 EGKPAVSGAAAIS

-1512 HNAMQWAK
+1512 HDAMQWAK
-1520 GQGVIAGYPDGR
+1520 AQGVIAGYPDGR
-1532 MDPNAPVTREQLAVI
+1532 MEPNAPVTREQLAVI

-1552 QKKGMN
+1552 QKKGMD

-1565 SGYADSAAVSVW
+1565 AGYADASSVSSW
-1577 AKDAMSWAVGS
+1577 AKNAMSWAVGS
-1588 GLISGRSAS
+1588 GLISGRSAT

>member
-1 MKQKLCALLL
+1 MKKKLCALLL

-25 VDASE
+25 AESG
-30 TNAPPSQ
+30 NAPRAAI
-37 TPGEDVVYLG
+37 GDDAVYLG
-47 VENYGKVTK
+47 VKDYGRVTK
-56 DEKETFKHRF
+56 DEKESFEHRF
-66 FVDGAEKT
+66 FVDGHEET

-85 IQNKLQEGYI
+85 LQNKLQEGYI
-95 YDVTIEDGQITAAE
+95 YDITISGYTVTGAE

-120 KVWTDDDSDWRIKV
+120 KVWTDDDGDWRIKV

-162 KFNELKQNE
+162 KFNELKQDE

-202 PGKQTLK
+202 PGKLTLK

-303 ENSTVADSNG
+303 EDSTVADNTG

-325 AQTQGWGTWEQKA
+325 AEVQKWGTWSQEK
-338 PFKPE
+338 PFKP
-343 DFKTG
+343 DHFQTG

-362 KCADGSLVILHS
+362 KCDDGSLVILHS

-396 ENCQAVKLAEEYM
+396 ENCQAVKLAEKYM
-409 SKYYPQWWD
+409 SQYYPQWWE
-418 RYHEVYKNFD
+418 RYHKVYKSFD
-428 DYTKYEGENAGKFSW
+428 SYTKYSGKDAGKFSW

-637 FLATALTPVG
+637 FLSTALTPVG

-693 DDHSESYYPHEQ
+693 ADHSESYYPHEQ

-711 GGIDCS
+711 AGIDCS

-722 SVYNTMHT
+722 SVYNVMNTENST
-730 TNGSVAN
+730 VADSN
-737 GDKGY
+737 GY
-742 VMSATQQ
+742 VMSATKQ
-749 AKNFAETQ
+749 AKNFAQTQ
-757 KWGTWSQEKPFK
+757 GWGTWEQKAPFK
-769 PEHFKTGDVFS
+769 PEDFKTGDIFS

-786 ICLGKCE
+786 ICLGKCD

-825 NCQAVKLAEEYM
+825 NCQAVKLAEKYM
-837 SKYYPQWWDRYHEVY
+837 SQYYPQWWERYHKVY
-852 KNFDDYTKYEGENA
+852 KSFEDYTDYDRDSNA

-871 DLKNTL
+871 TL
-877 ADPDGYANKK
+877 
-887 ADEILADLF
+887 
-896 EGITIPQQTMEAVY
+896 
-910 LGVENYGT
+910 
-918 VTKNEKESFKHRF
+918 
-931 FIDGDIKTYT
+931 
-941 IPADGGK
+941 
-948 FEIQNQLQEGYIYDI
+948 
-963 TVKDEAQVIDV
+963 
-974 ELKDKGHS
+974 
-982 NVVMGEV
+982 
-989 TAIGNDTITVN
+989 
-1000 GKTLNTADSKTYEI
+1000 
-1014 TSKAGGSSV
+1014 
-1023 KAATVAVGDTVK
+1023 
-1035 VMVNGDQAE
+1035 
-1044 TVYKAFVAEEYK
+1044 
-1056 APVSGT
+1056 
-1062 PGKKTLKNF
+1062 
-1071 LATAMEPVG
+1071 
-1080 TALYVYGGTW
+1080 GGT
-1090 DWQDVNSSN
+1090 
-1099 QSMTIG
+1099 
-1105 LSQSW
+1105 
-1110 IDFFQS
+1110 
-1116 QDKTYHYKNPNPAES
+1116 
-1131 YYPHNAWNQ
+1131 
-1140 YYYAGI
+1140 
-1146 DCSGYVGWSVY
+1146 
-1157 NLMNTENSTVA
+1157 
-1168 DNKGYVMS
+1168 
-1176 ATGQAKNFAEVQKW
+1176 
-1190 GTFDSGKLKLK
+1190 
-1201 EDGNPYTDS
+1201 
-1210 QGRTYRTFADS
+1210 
-1221 DFTPGDIFSMNGHVW
+1221 
-1236 ISLGTCQDGS
+1236 
-1246 IVFMH
+1246 
-1251 STPNT
+1251 
-1256 TNGAG
+1256 
-1261 VQISAIGPDK
+1261 
-1271 NCEAYKLA
+1271 
-1279 NQYMNKYF
+1279 
-1287 PQWSERYGDQVLC
+1287 
-1300 LSFDSYTDVREKTD
+1300 
-1314 AGKFSWDLDGV
+1314 

-1334 MTPAEILADLFHE
+1334 MKADAILADLFQDVRYIDASANNGGVISPEGRTNLTSGDNMTYSITPFSGYHISDVTVDGQSVGAVDSYTFD
-1347 NTGSSSGGSDHSDPT
+1347 NVTDNHTIAVTFARDSGGNSGGGSDDSDPT
-1362 YAIRASAGKGGSIS
+1362 YAIRASAGNGGSIS

-1385 NDSKTYTITADK
+1385 GDSKTYTITADK
-1397 GYVIADVTVNGKS
+1397 GYAIADVTVNGKS

-1434 EGAAE
+1434 EGAVD

-1466 GVSADRFDPKGTV
+1466 GVSADRFDPNGTV

-1491 EGKPTVSGAAAIS
+1491 EGKPAVSGAAAIS

-1512 HNAMQWAK
+1512 HDAMQWAK
-1520 GQGVIAGYPDGR
+1520 AQGVIAGYPDGR
-1532 MDPNAPVTREQLAVI
+1532 MEPNAPVTREQLAVI

-1552 QKKGMN
+1552 QKKGMD

-1565 SGYADSAAVSVW
+1565 AGYADAANMSVW

-1614 TQMFQK
+1614 TQMFQQ

>member
-1 MKQKLCALLL
+1 MKKKLCALLL

-25 VDASE
+25 AESG
-30 TNAPPSQ
+30 NAPRAAI
-37 TPGEDVVYLG
+37 GDDAVYLG
-47 VENYGKVTK
+47 VKDYGRVTK
-56 DEKETFKHRF
+56 DEKESFEHRF
-66 FVDGAEKT
+66 FVDGHEET

-85 IQNKLQEGYI
+85 LQNKLQEGYI
-95 YDVTIEDGQITAAE
+95 YDITISGYTVTGAE

-120 KVWTDDDSDWRIKV
+120 KVWTDDDGDWRIKV

-162 KFNELKQNE
+162 KFNELKQDE

-202 PGKQTLK
+202 PGKLTLK

-303 ENSTVADSNG
+303 EDSTVADNTG

-325 AQTQGWGTWEQKA
+325 A
-338 PFKPE
+338 
-343 DFKTG
+343 
-348 DIFSMNGHVWICLG
+348 
-362 KCADGSLVILHS
+362 
-374 TPSDSIN
+374 
-381 GQGGGGVQINGVGDS
+381 
-396 ENCQAVKLAEEYM
+396 
-409 SKYYPQWWD
+409 
-418 RYHEVYKNFD
+418 EV
-428 DYTKYEGENAGKFSW
+428 
-443 DLKNTLADPDGYAN
+443 
-457 MSADE
+457 
-462 ILADLFDTYHG
+462 
-473 EAVYLGVKGYGDRN
+473 
-487 TNWDHKPTFQHQ
+487 
-499 FFVDGDV
+499 
-506 RTFTVDAD
+506 
-514 ATYSLQNQ
+514 
-522 LMEGYV
+522 
-528 YDIDVTAN
+528 
-536 EVTDVELKDKGH
+536 
-548 ANVVMGEVT
+548 
-557 AIGKDTI
+557 
-564 TVDGKTLN
+564 
-572 TADSKTYEITS
+572 
-583 KAGGSSVKA
+583 
-592 ASVKVGD
+592 
-599 SVKVMV
+599 
-605 NGDQAKTVYK
+605 
-615 AFVAEEYK
+615 
-623 APVSGTPGEKTLKN
+623 
-637 FLATALTPVG
+637 
-647 TSLYVYGGSWDWQD
+647 
-661 VNSSNQSMTI
+661 
-671 GLSQSWIDFF
+671 
-681 QSQDANYTYKYN
+681 
-693 DDHSESYYPHEQ
+693 
-705 WNQYYY
+705 
-711 GGIDCS
+711 
-717 AFVGW
+717 
-722 SVYNTMHT
+722 
-730 TNGSVAN
+730 
-737 GDKGY
+737 
-742 VMSATQQ
+742 
-749 AKNFAETQ
+749 Q

-769 PEHFKTGDVFS
+769 PDHFQTGDIFS

-825 NCQAVKLAEEYM
+825 NCQAVKLAEKYM
-837 SKYYPQWWDRYHEVY
+837 SQYYPQWWERYHKVY
-852 KNFDDYTKYEGENA
+852 KSFDSYTKYSGKDA

-941 IPADGGK
+941 IPADGSK

-963 TVKDEAQVIDV
+963 TVKDEAQVVDV
-974 ELKDKGHS
+974 ELKDKGH
-982 NVVMGEV
+982 NDVVMGEV
-989 TAIGNDTITVN
+989 TAIGENTITVN

-1176 ATGQAKNFAEVQKW
+1176 ATKQAGVFASNEGW
-1190 GTFDSGKLKLK
+1190 GTMDMGDVLMDETTGKPWVD
-1201 EDGNPYTDS
+1201 EDGD
-1210 QGRTYRTFADS
+1210 GRRIYEGHEFK
-1221 DFTPGDIFSMNGHVW
+1221 PGDIFSMNGHVW
-1236 ISLGTCQDGS
+1236 ISLGTCKDGS

-1261 VQISAIGPDK
+1261 VQISAIGPNK

-1300 LSFDSYTDVREKTD
+1300 LTFDSYTKVYGDY
-1314 AGKFSWDLDGV
+1314 AGKFSWNLKNGV

-1397 GYVIADVTVNGKS
+1397 GYAIADVTVNGKS

>member
-381 GQGGGGVQINGVGDS
+381 GQGGGGVQINGVGESKD
-396 ENCQAVKLAEEYM
+396 CQAVKLAEEYM

-837 SKYYPQWWDRYHEVY
+837 SKYYPQWWERYHKVY
-852 KNFDDYTKYEGENA
+852 KSFDSYTKYSGKDA

>member
-1 MKQKLCALLL
+1 MKKKLCALLL

-25 VDASE
+25 AESG
-30 TNAPPSQ
+30 NAPRAAI
-37 TPGEDVVYLG
+37 GDDAVYLG
-47 VENYGKVTK
+47 VKDYGRVTK
-56 DEKETFKHRF
+56 DEKESFEHRF
-66 FVDGAEKT
+66 FVDGHEET

-85 IQNKLQEGYI
+85 LQNKLQEGYI
-95 YDVTIEDGQITAAE
+95 YDITISGYTVTGAE

-120 KVWTDDDSDWRIKV
+120 KVWTDDDGDWRIKV

-162 KFNELKQNE
+162 KFNELKQDE

-202 PGKQTLK
+202 PAKLTLK
-209 NFLATAMEPV
+209 NFLATAMDPV
-219 GTALYVYGGTWD
+219 GTALYEYGVTWD

-257 DANYTYKNSAN
+257 DANYTYKYNADH
-268 PSESY
+268 SESY
-273 YPHNAWNQYY
+273 YPHEQWNQYY

-362 KCADGSLVILHS
+362 KCDDGSLVILHS

-396 ENCQAVKLAEEYM
+396 ENCQAVKLAEKYM
-409 SKYYPQWWD
+409 SQYYPQWWE
-418 RYHEVYKNFD
+418 RYHKVYKSFD
-428 DYTKYEGENAGKFSW
+428 SYTKYS
-443 DLKNTLADPDGYAN
+443 
-457 MSADE
+457 
-462 ILADLFDTYHG
+462 
-473 EAVYLGVKGYGDRN
+473 
-487 TNWDHKPTFQHQ
+487 
-499 FFVDGDV
+499 
-506 RTFTVDAD
+506 
-514 ATYSLQNQ
+514 
-522 LMEGYV
+522 
-528 YDIDVTAN
+528 
-536 EVTDVELKDKGH
+536 
-548 ANVVMGEVT
+548 
-557 AIGKDTI
+557 GKD
-564 TVDGKTLN
+564 
-572 TADSKTYEITS
+572 
-583 KAGGSSVKA
+583 
-592 ASVKVGD
+592 
-599 SVKVMV
+599 
-605 NGDQAKTVYK
+605 
-615 AFVAEEYK
+615 
-623 APVSGTPGEKTLKN
+623 
-637 FLATALTPVG
+637 
-647 TSLYVYGGSWDWQD
+647 
-661 VNSSNQSMTI
+661 
-671 GLSQSWIDFF
+671 
-681 QSQDANYTYKYN
+681 
-693 DDHSESYYPHEQ
+693 
-705 WNQYYY
+705 
-711 GGIDCS
+711 
-717 AFVGW
+717 
-722 SVYNTMHT
+722 
-730 TNGSVAN
+730 
-737 GDKGY
+737 
-742 VMSATQQ
+742 
-749 AKNFAETQ
+749 
-757 KWGTWSQEKPFK
+757 
-769 PEHFKTGDVFS
+769 
-780 MNGHVW
+780 
-786 ICLGKCE
+786 
-793 DGSLV
+793 
-798 ILHSTPSD
+798 
-806 SINGQGGGG
+806 
-815 VQINGVGDSE
+815 
-825 NCQAVKLAEEYM
+825 
-837 SKYYPQWWDRYHEVY
+837 
-852 KNFDDYTKYEGENA
+852 A

-963 TVKDEAQVIDV
+963 TVKDEAQVVDV
-974 ELKDKGHS
+974 ELKDKGH
-982 NVVMGEV
+982 NDVVMGEV
-989 TAIGNDTITVN
+989 TAIGENTITVN

-1090 DWQDVNSSN
+1090 DWQAVNSSI

-1116 QDKTYHYKNPNPAES
+1116 QDKTYHYKTPNPAKS

-1168 DNKGYVMS
+1168 DTKGYVMS
-1176 ATGQAKNFAEVQKW
+1176 ATKQAGVFASNEGW
-1190 GTFDSGKLKLK
+1190 GTMDMGDVLMDETTGKPWVD
-1201 EDGNPYTDS
+1201 EDGD
-1210 QGRTYRTFADS
+1210 GRRIYEGHEFK
-1221 DFTPGDIFSMNGHVW
+1221 PGDIFSMNGHVW
-1236 ISLGTCQDGS
+1236 ISLGTCKDGS

-1261 VQISAIGPDK
+1261 VQISAIGPNK

-1300 LSFDSYTDVREKTD
+1300 LTFDSYTKVYGDY
-1314 AGKFSWDLDGV
+1314 AGKFSWNLKNGV

-1397 GYVIADVTVNGKS
+1397 GYAIADVTVNGKS

-1588 GLISGRSAS
+1588 GLIAGRSA
-1597 TLAPAGSATRA
+1597 TPLAPARSATRA

>member
-1 MKQKLCALLL
+1 MKKKLCALLL

-25 VDASE
+25 AESG
-30 TNAPPSQ
+30 NAPRAAI
-37 TPGEDVVYLG
+37 GDDAVYLG
-47 VENYGKVTK
+47 VKDYGRVTK
-56 DEKETFKHRF
+56 DEKESFEHRF
-66 FVDGAEKT
+66 FVDGHEET

-85 IQNKLQEGYI
+85 LQNKLQEGYI
-95 YDVTIEDGQITAAE
+95 YDITISGYTVTGAE

-120 KVWTDDDSDWRIKV
+120 KVWTDDDGDWRIKV

-162 KFNELKQNE
+162 KFNELKQDE

-202 PGKQTLK
+202 PGKLTLK

-231 WQDVNSSNQAM
+231 WQDVNSSNQA
-242 TIGLSQSWIDFFQSQ
+242 
-257 DANYTYKNSAN
+257 
-268 PSESY
+268 
-273 YPHNAWNQYY
+273 
-283 YAGIDCSAF
+283 
-292 VGWSVYNVMNT
+292 
-303 ENSTVADSNG
+303 
-313 YVMSATKQAKNF
+313 
-325 AQTQGWGTWEQKA
+325 
-338 PFKPE
+338 
-343 DFKTG
+343 
-348 DIFSMNGHVWICLG
+348 
-362 KCADGSLVILHS
+362 
-374 TPSDSIN
+374 
-381 GQGGGGVQINGVGDS
+381 
-396 ENCQAVKLAEEYM
+396 
-409 SKYYPQWWD
+409 
-418 RYHEVYKNFD
+418 
-428 DYTKYEGENAGKFSW
+428 
-443 DLKNTLADPDGYAN
+443 
-457 MSADE
+457 
-462 ILADLFDTYHG
+462 
-473 EAVYLGVKGYGDRN
+473 
-487 TNWDHKPTFQHQ
+487 
-499 FFVDGDV
+499 
-506 RTFTVDAD
+506 
-514 ATYSLQNQ
+514 
-522 LMEGYV
+522 
-528 YDIDVTAN
+528 
-536 EVTDVELKDKGH
+536 
-548 ANVVMGEVT
+548 
-557 AIGKDTI
+557 
-564 TVDGKTLN
+564 
-572 TADSKTYEITS
+572 
-583 KAGGSSVKA
+583 
-592 ASVKVGD
+592 
-599 SVKVMV
+599 
-605 NGDQAKTVYK
+605 
-615 AFVAEEYK
+615 
-623 APVSGTPGEKTLKN
+623 
-637 FLATALTPVG
+637 
-647 TSLYVYGGSWDWQD
+647 
-661 VNSSNQSMTI
+661 
-671 GLSQSWIDFF
+671 
-681 QSQDANYTYKYN
+681 
-693 DDHSESYYPHEQ
+693 
-705 WNQYYY
+705 
-711 GGIDCS
+711 
-717 AFVGW
+717 
-722 SVYNTMHT
+722 
-730 TNGSVAN
+730 
-737 GDKGY
+737 
-742 VMSATQQ
+742 
-749 AKNFAETQ
+749 
-757 KWGTWSQEKPFK
+757 
-769 PEHFKTGDVFS
+769 
-780 MNGHVW
+780 
-786 ICLGKCE
+786 
-793 DGSLV
+793 
-798 ILHSTPSD
+798 
-806 SINGQGGGG
+806 
-815 VQINGVGDSE
+815 
-825 NCQAVKLAEEYM
+825 
-837 SKYYPQWWDRYHEVY
+837 
-852 KNFDDYTKYEGENA
+852 
-866 GKFSW
+866 
-871 DLKNTL
+871 
-877 ADPDGYANKK
+877 
-887 ADEILADLF
+887 
-896 EGITIPQQTMEAVY
+896 
-910 LGVENYGT
+910 
-918 VTKNEKESFKHRF
+918 
-931 FIDGDIKTYT
+931 
-941 IPADGGK
+941 
-948 FEIQNQLQEGYIYDI
+948 
-963 TVKDEAQVIDV
+963 
-974 ELKDKGHS
+974 
-982 NVVMGEV
+982 
-989 TAIGNDTITVN
+989 
-1000 GKTLNTADSKTYEI
+1000 
-1014 TSKAGGSSV
+1014 
-1023 KAATVAVGDTVK
+1023 
-1035 VMVNGDQAE
+1035 
-1044 TVYKAFVAEEYK
+1044 
-1056 APVSGT
+1056 
-1062 PGKKTLKNF
+1062 
-1071 LATAMEPVG
+1071 
-1080 TALYVYGGTW
+1080 
-1090 DWQDVNSSN
+1090 
-1099 QSMTIG
+1099 MTIG

-1176 ATGQAKNFAEVQKW
+1176 ATKQAGVFASNEGW
-1190 GTFDSGKLKLK
+1190 GTMDMGDVLMDETTGKPWVD
-1201 EDGNPYTDS
+1201 EDGD
-1210 QGRTYRTFADS
+1210 GRRIYEGHEFK
-1221 DFTPGDIFSMNGHVW
+1221 PGDIFSMNGHVW
-1236 ISLGTCQDGS
+1236 ISLGTCKDGS

-1261 VQISAIGPDK
+1261 VQISAIGPNK

-1300 LSFDSYTDVREKTD
+1300 LTFDSYTKVYGDY
-1314 AGKFSWDLDGV
+1314 AGKFSWNLKNGV

-1397 GYVIADVTVNGKS
+1397 GYAIADVTVNGKS

-1588 GLISGRSAS
+1588 GLISGRSAT

>member
-1 MKQKLCALLL
+1 MKKKLCALLL

-30 TNAPPSQ
+30 TNAPPRQ
-37 TPGEDVVYLG
+37 TDGEDVVYLG
-47 VENYGKVTK
+47 VKDYGTVTK
-56 DEKETFKHRF
+56 DDKENFVHRFSVDGKEKE
-66 FVDGAEKT
+66 

-95 YDVTIEDGQITAAE
+95 YDVTIDDGQITAAE

-120 KVWTDDDSDWRIKV
+120 KVKSASKQIYI
-134 DNESFTINKDAE
+134 DNESFTVNDDAE
-146 LYDITSKAGGA
+146 LYDIDAQAGGA
-157 TVQDI
+157 TVTKITFD
-162 KFNELKQNE
+162 ELKVND

-184 KLFRMFIAE
+184 KLFRMFVAE

-202 PGKQTLK
+202 PGKLTLK

-219 GTALYVYGGTWD
+219 GTALYIYGGTWD
-231 WQDVNSSNQAM
+231 WQDAASSNQA
-242 TIGLSQSWIDFFQSQ
+242 S
-257 DANYTYKNSAN
+257 
-268 PSESY
+268 
-273 YPHNAWNQYY
+273 
-283 YAGIDCSAF
+283 
-292 VGWSVYNVMNT
+292 
-303 ENSTVADSNG
+303 
-313 YVMSATKQAKNF
+313 
-325 AQTQGWGTWEQKA
+325 
-338 PFKPE
+338 
-343 DFKTG
+343 
-348 DIFSMNGHVWICLG
+348 
-362 KCADGSLVILHS
+362 
-374 TPSDSIN
+374 
-381 GQGGGGVQINGVGDS
+381 
-396 ENCQAVKLAEEYM
+396 
-409 SKYYPQWWD
+409 
-418 RYHEVYKNFD
+418 
-428 DYTKYEGENAGKFSW
+428 
-443 DLKNTLADPDGYAN
+443 
-457 MSADE
+457 
-462 ILADLFDTYHG
+462 
-473 EAVYLGVKGYGDRN
+473 
-487 TNWDHKPTFQHQ
+487 
-499 FFVDGDV
+499 
-506 RTFTVDAD
+506 
-514 ATYSLQNQ
+514 
-522 LMEGYV
+522 
-528 YDIDVTAN
+528 
-536 EVTDVELKDKGH
+536 
-548 ANVVMGEVT
+548 
-557 AIGKDTI
+557 
-564 TVDGKTLN
+564 
-572 TADSKTYEITS
+572 
-583 KAGGSSVKA
+583 
-592 ASVKVGD
+592 
-599 SVKVMV
+599 
-605 NGDQAKTVYK
+605 
-615 AFVAEEYK
+615 
-623 APVSGTPGEKTLKN
+623 
-637 FLATALTPVG
+637 
-647 TSLYVYGGSWDWQD
+647 
-661 VNSSNQSMTI
+661 TI

-837 SKYYPQWWDRYHEVY
+837 SKYYPQWWERYHKVY
-852 KNFDDYTKYEGENA
+852 KSFDSYTKYSGKDA

-1176 ATGQAKNFAEVQKW
+1176 ATKQAGVFASNEGW
-1190 GTFDSGKLKLK
+1190 GTMDMGDVLMDETTGKPWVD
-1201 EDGNPYTDS
+1201 EDGD
-1210 QGRTYRTFADS
+1210 GRRIYEGHEFK
-1221 DFTPGDIFSMNGHVW
+1221 PGDIFSMNGHVW
-1236 ISLGTCQDGS
+1236 ISLGTCKDGS

-1261 VQISAIGPDK
+1261 VQISAIGPNK

-1300 LSFDSYTDVREKTD
+1300 LTFDSYTKVYGDY
-1314 AGKFSWDLDGV
+1314 AGKFSWNLKNGV

-1397 GYVIADVTVNGKS
+1397 GYAIADVTVNGKS

-1588 GLISGRSAS
+1588 GLISGRSAT

>member
-30 TNAPPSQ
+30 TNAPPPQ
-37 TPGEDVVYLG
+37 TDGEDVVYLG
-47 VENYGKVTK
+47 VKGYGTVSSKDKENFV
-56 DEKETFKHRF
+56 HRF
-66 FVDGAEKT
+66 FVDGKEEE

-95 YDVTIEDGQITAAE
+95 YDVTIADGQITAAE

-120 KVWTDDDSDWRIKV
+120 SVWTDDDGDWRIKV

-162 KFNELKQNE
+162 KFDDLKKDE

-184 KLFRMFIAE
+184 KLFRMFIAK

-202 PGKQTLK
+202 PGKLTLK

-231 WQDVNSSNQAM
+231 WQDVNSSNQSM

-257 DANYTYKNSAN
+257 DKTYHYKNPN
-268 PSESY
+268 PAESY

-283 YAGIDCSAF
+283 YAGIDCSGY
-292 VGWSVYNVMNT
+292 VGWSVYNLMNT
-303 ENSTVADSNG
+303 ESGSVADGDKG
-313 YVMSATKQAKNF
+313 YVMSATSQAKNF
-325 AQTQGWGTWEQKA
+325 AEEQGWGTIDYGEVKKNPDGSIFVEQGDEDTPNKCHRT
-338 PFKPE
+338 FQPE

-362 KCADGSLVILHS
+362 KCEDGSLVILHS
-374 TPSDSIN
+374 TPSDSVN
-381 GQGGGGVQINGVGDS
+381 NQGGGGVQINGVGES
-396 ENCQAVKLAEEYM
+396 ENCQAVKLAEKYM
-409 SKYYPQWWD
+409 SKYYPEWYS
-418 RYHEVYKNFD
+418 RYHKVYKNFD
-428 DYTKYEGENAGKFSW
+428 DYTTVKDNEIADQPGTFKAPVGGKFSW
-443 DLKNTLADPDGYAN
+443 DLNGTLSDPDGYAD

-462 ILADLFDTYHG
+462 ILADLFDTYEG
-473 EAVYLGVKGYGDRN
+473 EAVYLGVKDYGDRN

-506 RTFTVDAD
+506 RTFTVNDEKD
-514 ATYSLQNQ
+514 YSLQNQ

-548 ANVVMGEVT
+548 ANVVMGEIT

-583 KAGGSSVKA
+583 KAGGSSVK
-592 ASVKVGD
+592 
-599 SVKVMV
+599 
-605 NGDQAKTVYK
+605 
-615 AFVAEEYK
+615 
-623 APVSGTPGEKTLKN
+623 
-637 FLATALTPVG
+637 
-647 TSLYVYGGSWDWQD
+647 
-661 VNSSNQSMTI
+661 
-671 GLSQSWIDFF
+671 
-681 QSQDANYTYKYN
+681 DA
-693 DDHSESYYPHEQ
+693 
-705 WNQYYY
+705 
-711 GGIDCS
+711 
-717 AFVGW
+717 
-722 SVYNTMHT
+722 
-730 TNGSVAN
+730 
-737 GDKGY
+737 
-742 VMSATQQ
+742 
-749 AKNFAETQ
+749 
-757 KWGTWSQEKPFK
+757 
-769 PEHFKTGDVFS
+769 
-780 MNGHVW
+780 
-786 ICLGKCE
+786 
-793 DGSLV
+793 
-798 ILHSTPSD
+798 
-806 SINGQGGGG
+806 
-815 VQINGVGDSE
+815 
-825 NCQAVKLAEEYM
+825 
-837 SKYYPQWWDRYHEVY
+837 
-852 KNFDDYTKYEGENA
+852 
-866 GKFSW
+866 
-871 DLKNTL
+871 
-877 ADPDGYANKK
+877 
-887 ADEILADLF
+887 
-896 EGITIPQQTMEAVY
+896 
-910 LGVENYGT
+910 
-918 VTKNEKESFKHRF
+918 
-931 FIDGDIKTYT
+931 
-941 IPADGGK
+941 
-948 FEIQNQLQEGYIYDI
+948 
-963 TVKDEAQVIDV
+963 TVK
-974 ELKDKGHS
+974 
-982 NVVMGEV
+982 
-989 TAIGNDTITVN
+989 
-1000 GKTLNTADSKTYEI
+1000 
-1014 TSKAGGSSV
+1014 
-1023 KAATVAVGDTVK
+1023 VGDTVK

-1116 QDKTYHYKNPNPAES
+1116 QDKTYHYKNPKPAES

-1397 GYVIADVTVNGKS
+1397 GYAIADVTVNGKS

-1423 SDQTIRATFAL
+1423 SDQTIHATFAL
-1434 EGAAE
+1434 EGAVE
-1439 QPGFSDVSKNDW
+1439 QSGFADVSKNDW

-1466 GVSADRFDPKGTV
+1466 GVSANRFDPNGTV

-1491 EGKPTVSGAAAIS
+1491 EGKPAVSGAAAIS

-1512 HNAMQWAK
+1512 HDAMQWAK
-1520 GQGVIAGYPDGR
+1520 AQGVIAGYPDGR
-1532 MDPNAPVTREQLAVI
+1532 MEPNAPVTREQLAVI

-1552 QKKGMN
+1552 QKKDMDL
-1558 VSKTADL
+1558 SKTAGL
-1565 SGYADSAAVSVW
+1565 AGYADAADVSVW

-1597 TLAPAGSATRA
+1597 ILAPAGSATRA

>member
-1 MKQKLCALLL
+1 MKKKLCALLL

-25 VDASE
+25 AESG
-30 TNAPPSQ
+30 NAPRAAI
-37 TPGEDVVYLG
+37 GDDAVYLG
-47 VENYGKVTK
+47 VKDYGRVTK
-56 DEKETFKHRF
+56 DEKESFEHRF
-66 FVDGAEKT
+66 FVDGHEET

-85 IQNKLQEGYI
+85 LQNKLQEGYI
-95 YDVTIEDGQITAAE
+95 YDITISGYTVTGAE

-120 KVWTDDDSDWRIKV
+120 KVWTDDDGDWRIKV

-146 LYDITSKAGGA
+146 LYDITSKAGGSSVKA
-157 TVQDI
+157 ASVKVGDSVKVMVNGDQAKTVY
-162 KFNELKQNE
+162 KAF
-171 TVRIV
+171 V
-176 VDSDDHVT
+176 
-184 KLFRMFIAE
+184 AE
-193 DYTAPVSGV
+193 EYKAPVSGT
-202 PGKQTLK
+202 PGEKTLK
-209 NFLATAMEPV
+209 NFLSTALTPV
-219 GTALYVYGGTWD
+219 GTSLYVYGGSWD
-231 WQDVNSSNQAM
+231 WQDVNSSNQSM

-257 DANYTYKNSAN
+257 DANYTYKYNADH
-268 PSESY
+268 SESY
-273 YPHNAWNQYY
+273 YPHEQWNQYY

-362 KCADGSLVILHS
+362 KCDDGSLVILHS

-396 ENCQAVKLAEEYM
+396 ENCQAVKLAEKYM
-409 SKYYPQWWD
+409 SQYYPQWWE
-418 RYHEVYKNFD
+418 RYHKVYKSFD
-428 DYTKYEGENAGKFSW
+428 SYTKYS
-443 DLKNTLADPDGYAN
+443 
-457 MSADE
+457 
-462 ILADLFDTYHG
+462 
-473 EAVYLGVKGYGDRN
+473 
-487 TNWDHKPTFQHQ
+487 
-499 FFVDGDV
+499 
-506 RTFTVDAD
+506 
-514 ATYSLQNQ
+514 
-522 LMEGYV
+522 
-528 YDIDVTAN
+528 
-536 EVTDVELKDKGH
+536 
-548 ANVVMGEVT
+548 
-557 AIGKDTI
+557 GKD
-564 TVDGKTLN
+564 
-572 TADSKTYEITS
+572 
-583 KAGGSSVKA
+583 
-592 ASVKVGD
+592 
-599 SVKVMV
+599 
-605 NGDQAKTVYK
+605 
-615 AFVAEEYK
+615 
-623 APVSGTPGEKTLKN
+623 
-637 FLATALTPVG
+637 
-647 TSLYVYGGSWDWQD
+647 
-661 VNSSNQSMTI
+661 
-671 GLSQSWIDFF
+671 
-681 QSQDANYTYKYN
+681 
-693 DDHSESYYPHEQ
+693 
-705 WNQYYY
+705 
-711 GGIDCS
+711 
-717 AFVGW
+717 
-722 SVYNTMHT
+722 
-730 TNGSVAN
+730 
-737 GDKGY
+737 
-742 VMSATQQ
+742 
-749 AKNFAETQ
+749 
-757 KWGTWSQEKPFK
+757 
-769 PEHFKTGDVFS
+769 
-780 MNGHVW
+780 
-786 ICLGKCE
+786 
-793 DGSLV
+793 
-798 ILHSTPSD
+798 
-806 SINGQGGGG
+806 
-815 VQINGVGDSE
+815 
-825 NCQAVKLAEEYM
+825 
-837 SKYYPQWWDRYHEVY
+837 
-852 KNFDDYTKYEGENA
+852 A

-963 TVKDEAQVIDV
+963 TVKDEAQVVDV
-974 ELKDKGHS
+974 ELKDKGH
-982 NVVMGEV
+982 NDVVMGEV
-989 TAIGNDTITVN
+989 TAIGENTITVN

-1176 ATGQAKNFAEVQKW
+1176 ATKQAGVFASNEGW
-1190 GTFDSGKLKLK
+1190 GTMDMGDVLMDETTGKPWVD
-1201 EDGNPYTDS
+1201 EDGD
-1210 QGRTYRTFADS
+1210 GRRIYEGHEFK
-1221 DFTPGDIFSMNGHVW
+1221 PGDIFSMNGHVW
-1236 ISLGTCQDGS
+1236 ISLGTCKDGS

-1261 VQISAIGPDK
+1261 VQISAIGPNK

-1300 LSFDSYTDVREKTD
+1300 LTFDSYTKVYGDY
-1314 AGKFSWDLDGV
+1314 AGKFSWNLKNGV

-1397 GYVIADVTVNGKS
+1397 GYAIADVTVNGKS

-1588 GLISGRSAS
+1588 GLISGRSAT

>member
-1 MKQKLCALLL
+1 MKKKLCALLL

-25 VDASE
+25 AESG
-30 TNAPPSQ
+30 NAPRAAI
-37 TPGEDVVYLG
+37 GDDAVYLG
-47 VENYGKVTK
+47 VKDYGRVTK
-56 DEKETFKHRF
+56 DEKESFEHRF
-66 FVDGAEKT
+66 FVDGHEET

-85 IQNKLQEGYI
+85 LQNKLQEGYI
-95 YDVTIEDGQITAAE
+95 YDITISGYTVTGAE

-120 KVWTDDDSDWRIKV
+120 KVWTDDDGDWRIKV

-162 KFNELKQNE
+162 KFNELKQDE

-202 PGKQTLK
+202 PGKLTLK

-257 DANYTYKNSAN
+257 DANYTYKYNADH
-268 PSESY
+268 SESY
-273 YPHNAWNQYY
+273 YPHEQWNQYY

-362 KCADGSLVILHS
+362 KCDDGSLVILHS

-396 ENCQAVKLAEEYM
+396 ENCQAVKLAEKYM
-409 SKYYPQWWD
+409 SQYYPQWWE
-418 RYHEVYKNFD
+418 RYHKVYKSFD
-428 DYTKYEGENAGKFSW
+428 SYTKYS
-443 DLKNTLADPDGYAN
+443 
-457 MSADE
+457 
-462 ILADLFDTYHG
+462 
-473 EAVYLGVKGYGDRN
+473 
-487 TNWDHKPTFQHQ
+487 
-499 FFVDGDV
+499 
-506 RTFTVDAD
+506 
-514 ATYSLQNQ
+514 
-522 LMEGYV
+522 
-528 YDIDVTAN
+528 
-536 EVTDVELKDKGH
+536 
-548 ANVVMGEVT
+548 
-557 AIGKDTI
+557 GKD
-564 TVDGKTLN
+564 
-572 TADSKTYEITS
+572 
-583 KAGGSSVKA
+583 
-592 ASVKVGD
+592 
-599 SVKVMV
+599 
-605 NGDQAKTVYK
+605 
-615 AFVAEEYK
+615 
-623 APVSGTPGEKTLKN
+623 
-637 FLATALTPVG
+637 
-647 TSLYVYGGSWDWQD
+647 
-661 VNSSNQSMTI
+661 
-671 GLSQSWIDFF
+671 
-681 QSQDANYTYKYN
+681 
-693 DDHSESYYPHEQ
+693 
-705 WNQYYY
+705 
-711 GGIDCS
+711 
-717 AFVGW
+717 
-722 SVYNTMHT
+722 
-730 TNGSVAN
+730 
-737 GDKGY
+737 
-742 VMSATQQ
+742 
-749 AKNFAETQ
+749 
-757 KWGTWSQEKPFK
+757 
-769 PEHFKTGDVFS
+769 
-780 MNGHVW
+780 
-786 ICLGKCE
+786 
-793 DGSLV
+793 
-798 ILHSTPSD
+798 
-806 SINGQGGGG
+806 
-815 VQINGVGDSE
+815 
-825 NCQAVKLAEEYM
+825 
-837 SKYYPQWWDRYHEVY
+837 
-852 KNFDDYTKYEGENA
+852 A

-963 TVKDEAQVIDV
+963 TVKDEAQVVDV
-974 ELKDKGHS
+974 ELKDKGH
-982 NVVMGEV
+982 NDVVMGEV
-989 TAIGNDTITVN
+989 TAIGENTITVN

>member
-1 MKQKLCALLL
+1 MKKKLCALLL

-25 VDASE
+25 AESG
-30 TNAPPSQ
+30 NAPRAAI
-37 TPGEDVVYLG
+37 GDDAVYLG
-47 VENYGKVTK
+47 VKDYGRVTK
-56 DEKETFKHRF
+56 DEKESFEHRF
-66 FVDGAEKT
+66 FVDGHEET

-85 IQNKLQEGYI
+85 LQNKLQEGYI
-95 YDVTIEDGQITAAE
+95 YDITISGYTVTGAE

-120 KVWTDDDSDWRIKV
+120 KVWTDDDGDWRIKV

-162 KFNELKQNE
+162 KFNELKQDE

-202 PGKQTLK
+202 PGKLTLK

-303 ENSTVADSNG
+303 EDSTVADNTG

-325 AQTQGWGTWEQKA
+325 AEVQKWGTWSQEK
-338 PFKPE
+338 PFKP
-343 DFKTG
+343 DHFQTG

-362 KCADGSLVILHS
+362 KCDDGSLVILHS

-396 ENCQAVKLAEEYM
+396 ENCQAVKLAEKYM
-409 SKYYPQWWD
+409 SQYYPQWWE
-418 RYHEVYKNFD
+418 RYHKVYKSFD
-428 DYTKYEGENAGKFSW
+428 SYTKYSGKDAGKFSW

-637 FLATALTPVG
+637 FLSTALTPVG

-693 DDHSESYYPHEQ
+693 ADHSESYYPHEQ

-711 GGIDCS
+711 AGIDCS

-722 SVYNTMHT
+722 SVYNVMNTENST
-730 TNGSVAN
+730 VADSN
-737 GDKGY
+737 GY
-742 VMSATQQ
+742 VMSATKQ
-749 AKNFAETQ
+749 AKNFAQTQ
-757 KWGTWSQEKPFK
+757 GWGTWEQKAPFK
-769 PEHFKTGDVFS
+769 PEDFKTGDIFS

-786 ICLGKCE
+786 ICLGKCD

-825 NCQAVKLAEEYM
+825 NCQAVKLAEKYM
-837 SKYYPQWWDRYHEVY
+837 SQYYPQWWERYHKVY
-852 KNFDDYTKYEGENA
+852 KSFEDYTDYDRDSNA

-871 DLKNTL
+871 TL
-877 ADPDGYANKK
+877 
-887 ADEILADLF
+887 
-896 EGITIPQQTMEAVY
+896 
-910 LGVENYGT
+910 
-918 VTKNEKESFKHRF
+918 
-931 FIDGDIKTYT
+931 
-941 IPADGGK
+941 
-948 FEIQNQLQEGYIYDI
+948 
-963 TVKDEAQVIDV
+963 
-974 ELKDKGHS
+974 
-982 NVVMGEV
+982 
-989 TAIGNDTITVN
+989 
-1000 GKTLNTADSKTYEI
+1000 
-1014 TSKAGGSSV
+1014 
-1023 KAATVAVGDTVK
+1023 
-1035 VMVNGDQAE
+1035 
-1044 TVYKAFVAEEYK
+1044 
-1056 APVSGT
+1056 
-1062 PGKKTLKNF
+1062 
-1071 LATAMEPVG
+1071 
-1080 TALYVYGGTW
+1080 GGT
-1090 DWQDVNSSN
+1090 
-1099 QSMTIG
+1099 
-1105 LSQSW
+1105 
-1110 IDFFQS
+1110 
-1116 QDKTYHYKNPNPAES
+1116 
-1131 YYPHNAWNQ
+1131 
-1140 YYYAGI
+1140 
-1146 DCSGYVGWSVY
+1146 
-1157 NLMNTENSTVA
+1157 
-1168 DNKGYVMS
+1168 
-1176 ATGQAKNFAEVQKW
+1176 
-1190 GTFDSGKLKLK
+1190 
-1201 EDGNPYTDS
+1201 
-1210 QGRTYRTFADS
+1210 
-1221 DFTPGDIFSMNGHVW
+1221 
-1236 ISLGTCQDGS
+1236 
-1246 IVFMH
+1246 
-1251 STPNT
+1251 
-1256 TNGAG
+1256 
-1261 VQISAIGPDK
+1261 
-1271 NCEAYKLA
+1271 
-1279 NQYMNKYF
+1279 
-1287 PQWSERYGDQVLC
+1287 
-1300 LSFDSYTDVREKTD
+1300 
-1314 AGKFSWDLDGV
+1314 

-1334 MTPAEILADLFHE
+1334 MKADAILADLFQDVRYIDASANNGGVISPEGRTNLTSGDSMTYSITPFSGYHISDVTVDGQSVGAVDSYTFD
-1347 NTGSSSGGSDHSDPT
+1347 NVTDNHTIAVTFARDSGGNSGGGSDDSDPT
-1362 YAIRASAGKGGSIS
+1362 YAIRASAGNGGSIS

-1385 NDSKTYTITADK
+1385 GDSKTYTITADK
-1397 GYVIADVTVNGKS
+1397 GYAIADVTVNGKS

-1434 EGAAE
+1434 EGAVD

-1466 GVSADRFDPKGTV
+1466 GVSADRFDPNGTV

-1491 EGKPTVSGAAAIS
+1491 EGKPAVSGAAAIS

-1512 HNAMQWAK
+1512 HDAMQWAK
-1520 GQGVIAGYPDGR
+1520 AQGVIAGYPDGR
-1532 MDPNAPVTREQLAVI
+1532 MEPNAPVTREQLAVI

-1552 QKKGMN
+1552 QKKGMD

-1565 SGYADSAAVSVW
+1565 AGYADAANMSVW

-1614 TQMFQK
+1614 TQMFQQ

>member
-1 MKQKLCALLL
+1 MKKKLCALLL

-25 VDASE
+25 AESG
-30 TNAPPSQ
+30 NAPRAAI
-37 TPGEDVVYLG
+37 GDDAVYLG
-47 VENYGKVTK
+47 VKDYGRVTK
-56 DEKETFKHRF
+56 DEKESFEHRF
-66 FVDGAEKT
+66 FVDGHEET

-85 IQNKLQEGYI
+85 LQNKLQEGYI
-95 YDVTIEDGQITAAE
+95 YDITISGYTVTGAE

-120 KVWTDDDSDWRIKV
+120 KVWTDDDGDWRIKV

-162 KFNELKQNE
+162 KFNELKQDE

-202 PGKQTLK
+202 PGKLTLK

-303 ENSTVADSNG
+303 EDSTVADNTG

-325 AQTQGWGTWEQKA
+325 A
-338 PFKPE
+338 
-343 DFKTG
+343 
-348 DIFSMNGHVWICLG
+348 
-362 KCADGSLVILHS
+362 
-374 TPSDSIN
+374 
-381 GQGGGGVQINGVGDS
+381 
-396 ENCQAVKLAEEYM
+396 
-409 SKYYPQWWD
+409 
-418 RYHEVYKNFD
+418 EV
-428 DYTKYEGENAGKFSW
+428 
-443 DLKNTLADPDGYAN
+443 
-457 MSADE
+457 
-462 ILADLFDTYHG
+462 
-473 EAVYLGVKGYGDRN
+473 
-487 TNWDHKPTFQHQ
+487 
-499 FFVDGDV
+499 
-506 RTFTVDAD
+506 
-514 ATYSLQNQ
+514 
-522 LMEGYV
+522 
-528 YDIDVTAN
+528 
-536 EVTDVELKDKGH
+536 
-548 ANVVMGEVT
+548 
-557 AIGKDTI
+557 
-564 TVDGKTLN
+564 
-572 TADSKTYEITS
+572 
-583 KAGGSSVKA
+583 
-592 ASVKVGD
+592 
-599 SVKVMV
+599 
-605 NGDQAKTVYK
+605 
-615 AFVAEEYK
+615 
-623 APVSGTPGEKTLKN
+623 
-637 FLATALTPVG
+637 
-647 TSLYVYGGSWDWQD
+647 
-661 VNSSNQSMTI
+661 
-671 GLSQSWIDFF
+671 
-681 QSQDANYTYKYN
+681 
-693 DDHSESYYPHEQ
+693 
-705 WNQYYY
+705 
-711 GGIDCS
+711 
-717 AFVGW
+717 
-722 SVYNTMHT
+722 
-730 TNGSVAN
+730 
-737 GDKGY
+737 
-742 VMSATQQ
+742 
-749 AKNFAETQ
+749 Q

-769 PEHFKTGDVFS
+769 PDHFQTGDIFS

-825 NCQAVKLAEEYM
+825 NCQAVKLAEKYM
-837 SKYYPQWWDRYHEVY
+837 SQYYPQWWERYHKVY
-852 KNFDDYTKYEGENA
+852 KSFDSYTKYSGKDA

-918 VTKNEKESFKHRF
+918 VTKTEKESFKHRF

-1176 ATGQAKNFAEVQKW
+1176 ATKQAGVFASNEGW
-1190 GTFDSGKLKLK
+1190 GTMDMGDVLMDETTGKPWVD
-1201 EDGNPYTDS
+1201 EDGD
-1210 QGRTYRTFADS
+1210 GRRIYEGHEFK
-1221 DFTPGDIFSMNGHVW
+1221 PGDIFSMNGHVW
-1236 ISLGTCQDGS
+1236 ISLGTCKDGS

-1261 VQISAIGPDK
+1261 VQISAIGPNK

-1300 LSFDSYTDVREKTD
+1300 LTFDSYTKVYGDY
-1314 AGKFSWDLDGV
+1314 AGKFSWNLKNGV

-1397 GYVIADVTVNGKS
+1397 GYAIADVTVNGKS

-1588 GLISGRSAS
+1588 GLISGRSAT

>member
-1 MKQKLCALLL
+1 MKKKLCALLL

-30 TNAPPSQ
+30 TNAPPRQ
-37 TPGEDVVYLG
+37 TDGEDVVYLG
-47 VENYGKVTK
+47 VKDYGTVTK
-56 DEKETFKHRF
+56 DDKENFVHRFSVDGKEKE
-66 FVDGAEKT
+66 

-95 YDVTIEDGQITAAE
+95 YDVTIDDGQITAAE

-120 KVWTDDDSDWRIKV
+120 KVKSASKQIYI
-134 DNESFTINKDAE
+134 DNESFTVNDDAE
-146 LYDITSKAGGA
+146 LYDIDAQAGGA
-157 TVQDI
+157 TVTKITFD
-162 KFNELKQNE
+162 ELKVND

-184 KLFRMFIAE
+184 KLFRMFVAE

-202 PGKQTLK
+202 PGKLTLK

-219 GTALYVYGGTWD
+219 GTALYIYGGTWD
-231 WQDVNSSNQAM
+231 WQDAASSNQAS

-257 DANYTYKNSAN
+257 NADYTYKNEAN

-283 YAGIDCSAF
+283 YAGIDCSAY
-292 VGWSVYNVMNT
+292 VAWAAYNIMNT
-303 ENSTVADSNG
+303 ESGNEG
-313 YVMSATKQAKNF
+313 YVMSSTKMAKNF
-325 AQTQGWGTWEQKA
+325 AEEQGWGTWEQKDFTPA
-338 PFKPE
+338 DFKP
-343 DFKTG
+343 G

-362 KCADGSLVILHS
+362 KCDDGSLVILHS

-396 ENCQAVKLAEEYM
+396 ENCQAVKLAEKYM
-409 SKYYPQWWD
+409 SQYYPQWWE
-418 RYHEVYKNFD
+418 RYHKVYKSFD
-428 DYTKYEGENAGKFSW
+428 SYTKYS
-443 DLKNTLADPDGYAN
+443 
-457 MSADE
+457 
-462 ILADLFDTYHG
+462 
-473 EAVYLGVKGYGDRN
+473 
-487 TNWDHKPTFQHQ
+487 
-499 FFVDGDV
+499 
-506 RTFTVDAD
+506 
-514 ATYSLQNQ
+514 
-522 LMEGYV
+522 
-528 YDIDVTAN
+528 
-536 EVTDVELKDKGH
+536 
-548 ANVVMGEVT
+548 
-557 AIGKDTI
+557 GKD
-564 TVDGKTLN
+564 
-572 TADSKTYEITS
+572 
-583 KAGGSSVKA
+583 
-592 ASVKVGD
+592 
-599 SVKVMV
+599 
-605 NGDQAKTVYK
+605 
-615 AFVAEEYK
+615 
-623 APVSGTPGEKTLKN
+623 
-637 FLATALTPVG
+637 
-647 TSLYVYGGSWDWQD
+647 
-661 VNSSNQSMTI
+661 
-671 GLSQSWIDFF
+671 
-681 QSQDANYTYKYN
+681 
-693 DDHSESYYPHEQ
+693 
-705 WNQYYY
+705 
-711 GGIDCS
+711 
-717 AFVGW
+717 
-722 SVYNTMHT
+722 
-730 TNGSVAN
+730 
-737 GDKGY
+737 
-742 VMSATQQ
+742 
-749 AKNFAETQ
+749 
-757 KWGTWSQEKPFK
+757 
-769 PEHFKTGDVFS
+769 
-780 MNGHVW
+780 
-786 ICLGKCE
+786 
-793 DGSLV
+793 
-798 ILHSTPSD
+798 
-806 SINGQGGGG
+806 
-815 VQINGVGDSE
+815 
-825 NCQAVKLAEEYM
+825 
-837 SKYYPQWWDRYHEVY
+837 
-852 KNFDDYTKYEGENA
+852 A

-1176 ATGQAKNFAEVQKW
+1176 ATKQAGVFASNEGW
-1190 GTFDSGKLKLK
+1190 GTMDMGDVLMDETTGKPWVD
-1201 EDGNPYTDS
+1201 EDGD
-1210 QGRTYRTFADS
+1210 GRRIYEGHEFN
-1221 DFTPGDIFSMNGHVW
+1221 PGDIFSMNGHVW
-1236 ISLGTCQDGS
+1236 ISLGTCKDGS

-1261 VQISAIGPDK
+1261 VQISAIGPNK

-1300 LSFDSYTDVREKTD
+1300 LTFDSYTKVYGDY
-1314 AGKFSWDLDGV
+1314 AGKFSWNLKNGV

-1397 GYVIADVTVNGKS
+1397 GYAIADVTVNGKS

-1588 GLISGRSAS
+1588 GLISGRSAT

>member
-1 MKQKLCALLL
+1 MKKKLCALLL

-25 VDASE
+25 AESG
-30 TNAPPSQ
+30 NAPRAAI
-37 TPGEDVVYLG
+37 GDDAVYLG
-47 VENYGKVTK
+47 VKDYGRVTK
-56 DEKETFKHRF
+56 DEKESFEHRF
-66 FVDGAEKT
+66 FVDGHEET

-85 IQNKLQEGYI
+85 LQNKLQEGYI
-95 YDVTIEDGQITAAE
+95 YDITISGYTVTGAE

-120 KVWTDDDSDWRIKV
+120 KVWTDDDGDWRIKV

-162 KFNELKQNE
+162 KFNELKQDE

-202 PGKQTLK
+202 PGKLTLK

-257 DANYTYKNSAN
+257 DANYTYKYNADH
-268 PSESY
+268 SESY
-273 YPHNAWNQYY
+273 YPHEQWNQYY

-303 ENSTVADSNG
+303 EDSTVADNTG

-325 AQTQGWGTWEQKA
+325 A
-338 PFKPE
+338 
-343 DFKTG
+343 
-348 DIFSMNGHVWICLG
+348 
-362 KCADGSLVILHS
+362 
-374 TPSDSIN
+374 
-381 GQGGGGVQINGVGDS
+381 
-396 ENCQAVKLAEEYM
+396 
-409 SKYYPQWWD
+409 
-418 RYHEVYKNFD
+418 EV
-428 DYTKYEGENAGKFSW
+428 
-443 DLKNTLADPDGYAN
+443 
-457 MSADE
+457 
-462 ILADLFDTYHG
+462 
-473 EAVYLGVKGYGDRN
+473 
-487 TNWDHKPTFQHQ
+487 
-499 FFVDGDV
+499 
-506 RTFTVDAD
+506 
-514 ATYSLQNQ
+514 
-522 LMEGYV
+522 
-528 YDIDVTAN
+528 
-536 EVTDVELKDKGH
+536 
-548 ANVVMGEVT
+548 
-557 AIGKDTI
+557 
-564 TVDGKTLN
+564 
-572 TADSKTYEITS
+572 
-583 KAGGSSVKA
+583 
-592 ASVKVGD
+592 
-599 SVKVMV
+599 
-605 NGDQAKTVYK
+605 
-615 AFVAEEYK
+615 
-623 APVSGTPGEKTLKN
+623 
-637 FLATALTPVG
+637 
-647 TSLYVYGGSWDWQD
+647 
-661 VNSSNQSMTI
+661 
-671 GLSQSWIDFF
+671 
-681 QSQDANYTYKYN
+681 
-693 DDHSESYYPHEQ
+693 
-705 WNQYYY
+705 
-711 GGIDCS
+711 
-717 AFVGW
+717 
-722 SVYNTMHT
+722 
-730 TNGSVAN
+730 
-737 GDKGY
+737 
-742 VMSATQQ
+742 
-749 AKNFAETQ
+749 Q

-769 PEHFKTGDVFS
+769 PDHFQTGDIFS

-825 NCQAVKLAEEYM
+825 NCQAVKLAEKYM
-837 SKYYPQWWDRYHEVY
+837 SQYYPQWWERYHKVY
-852 KNFDDYTKYEGENA
+852 KSFDSYTKYSGKDA

-963 TVKDEAQVIDV
+963 TVKDEAQVVDV
-974 ELKDKGHS
+974 ELKDKGH
-982 NVVMGEV
+982 NDVVMGEV
-989 TAIGNDTITVN
+989 TAIGENTITVN

-1176 ATGQAKNFAEVQKW
+1176 ATKQAGVFASNEGW
-1190 GTFDSGKLKLK
+1190 GTMDMGDVLMDETTGKPWVD
-1201 EDGNPYTDS
+1201 EDGD
-1210 QGRTYRTFADS
+1210 GRRIYEGHEFK
-1221 DFTPGDIFSMNGHVW
+1221 PGDIFSMNGHVW
-1236 ISLGTCQDGS
+1236 ISLGTCKDGS

-1261 VQISAIGPDK
+1261 VQISAIGPNK

-1300 LSFDSYTDVREKTD
+1300 LTFDSYTKVYGDY
-1314 AGKFSWDLDGV
+1314 AGKFSWNLKNGV

>member
-1 MKQKLCALLL
+1 MKKKLCALLL

-30 TNAPPSQ
+30 TNAPPRQ
-37 TPGEDVVYLG
+37 TDGEDVVYLG
-47 VENYGKVTK
+47 VKDYGTVTK
-56 DEKETFKHRF
+56 DDKENFVHRFSVDGKEKE
-66 FVDGAEKT
+66 

-95 YDVTIEDGQITAAE
+95 YDVTIDDGQITAAE

-120 KVWTDDDSDWRIKV
+120 KVKSASKQIYI
-134 DNESFTINKDAE
+134 DNESFTVNDDAE
-146 LYDITSKAGGA
+146 LYDIDAQAGGA
-157 TVQDI
+157 TVTKITFD
-162 KFNELKQNE
+162 ELKVND

-184 KLFRMFIAE
+184 KLFRMFVAE

-202 PGKQTLK
+202 PGKLTLK

-219 GTALYVYGGTWD
+219 GTALYIYGGTWD
-231 WQDVNSSNQAM
+231 WQDAASSNQAS

-257 DANYTYKNSAN
+257 NADYTYKNEAN

-283 YAGIDCSAF
+283 YAGIDCSAY
-292 VGWSVYNVMNT
+292 VAWAAYNIMNT
-303 ENSTVADSNG
+303 ESGNEG
-313 YVMSATKQAKNF
+313 YVMSSTKMAKNF
-325 AQTQGWGTWEQKA
+325 AEEQGWGTWEQKDFTPA
-338 PFKPE
+338 DFKP
-343 DFKTG
+343 G

-362 KCADGSLVILHS
+362 KCDDGSLVILHS

-396 ENCQAVKLAEEYM
+396 ENCQAVKLAEKYM
-409 SKYYPQWWD
+409 SQYYPQWWE
-418 RYHEVYKNFD
+418 RYHKVYKSFD
-428 DYTKYEGENAGKFSW
+428 SYTKYS
-443 DLKNTLADPDGYAN
+443 
-457 MSADE
+457 
-462 ILADLFDTYHG
+462 
-473 EAVYLGVKGYGDRN
+473 
-487 TNWDHKPTFQHQ
+487 
-499 FFVDGDV
+499 
-506 RTFTVDAD
+506 
-514 ATYSLQNQ
+514 
-522 LMEGYV
+522 
-528 YDIDVTAN
+528 
-536 EVTDVELKDKGH
+536 
-548 ANVVMGEVT
+548 
-557 AIGKDTI
+557 GKD
-564 TVDGKTLN
+564 
-572 TADSKTYEITS
+572 
-583 KAGGSSVKA
+583 
-592 ASVKVGD
+592 
-599 SVKVMV
+599 
-605 NGDQAKTVYK
+605 
-615 AFVAEEYK
+615 
-623 APVSGTPGEKTLKN
+623 
-637 FLATALTPVG
+637 
-647 TSLYVYGGSWDWQD
+647 
-661 VNSSNQSMTI
+661 
-671 GLSQSWIDFF
+671 
-681 QSQDANYTYKYN
+681 
-693 DDHSESYYPHEQ
+693 
-705 WNQYYY
+705 
-711 GGIDCS
+711 
-717 AFVGW
+717 
-722 SVYNTMHT
+722 
-730 TNGSVAN
+730 
-737 GDKGY
+737 
-742 VMSATQQ
+742 
-749 AKNFAETQ
+749 
-757 KWGTWSQEKPFK
+757 
-769 PEHFKTGDVFS
+769 
-780 MNGHVW
+780 
-786 ICLGKCE
+786 
-793 DGSLV
+793 
-798 ILHSTPSD
+798 
-806 SINGQGGGG
+806 
-815 VQINGVGDSE
+815 
-825 NCQAVKLAEEYM
+825 
-837 SKYYPQWWDRYHEVY
+837 
-852 KNFDDYTKYEGENA
+852 A

-1176 ATGQAKNFAEVQKW
+1176 ATKQAGVFASNEGW
-1190 GTFDSGKLKLK
+1190 GTMDMGDVLMDETTGKPWVD
-1201 EDGNPYTDS
+1201 EDGD
-1210 QGRTYRTFADS
+1210 GRRIYEGHEFK
-1221 DFTPGDIFSMNGHVW
+1221 PGDIFSMNGHVW
-1236 ISLGTCQDGS
+1236 ISLGTCKDGS

-1261 VQISAIGPDK
+1261 VQISAIGPNK

-1300 LSFDSYTDVREKTD
+1300 LTFDSYTKVYGDY
-1314 AGKFSWDLDGV
+1314 AGKFSWNLKNGV

-1397 GYVIADVTVNGKS
+1397 GYAIADVTVNGKS

-1577 AKDAMSWAVGS
+1577 AKDAMSCAVGS
-1588 GLISGRSAS
+1588 GLISGRSAT

>member
-1 MKQKLCALLL
+1 MKKKLCALLL

-25 VDASE
+25 AESG
-30 TNAPPSQ
+30 NAPRAAI
-37 TPGEDVVYLG
+37 GDDAVYLG
-47 VENYGKVTK
+47 VKDYGRVTK
-56 DEKETFKHRF
+56 DEKESFEHRF
-66 FVDGAEKT
+66 FVDGHEET

-85 IQNKLQEGYI
+85 LQNKLQEGYI
-95 YDVTIEDGQITAAE
+95 YDITISGYTVTGAE

-120 KVWTDDDSDWRIKV
+120 KVWTDDDGDWRIKV

-162 KFNELKQNE
+162 KFNELKQDE

-193 DYTAPVSGV
+193 DYTGPVSGV
-202 PGKQTLK
+202 PGKLTLK

-303 ENSTVADSNG
+303 EDSTVADNTG

-325 AQTQGWGTWEQKA
+325 AEVQKWGTWSQEK
-338 PFKPE
+338 PFKP
-343 DFKTG
+343 DHFQTG

-362 KCADGSLVILHS
+362 KCDDGSLVILHS

-396 ENCQAVKLAEEYM
+396 ENCQAVKLAEKYM
-409 SKYYPQWWD
+409 SQYYPQWWE
-418 RYHEVYKNFD
+418 RYHKVYKSFD
-428 DYTKYEGENAGKFSW
+428 SYTKYSGKDAGKFSW

-637 FLATALTPVG
+637 FLSTALTPVG

-693 DDHSESYYPHEQ
+693 ADHSESYYPHEQ

-711 GGIDCS
+711 AGIDCS

-722 SVYNTMHT
+722 SVYNVMNTENST
-730 TNGSVAN
+730 VADSN
-737 GDKGY
+737 GY
-742 VMSATQQ
+742 VMSATKQ
-749 AKNFAETQ
+749 AKNFAQTQ
-757 KWGTWSQEKPFK
+757 GWGTWEQKAPFK
-769 PEHFKTGDVFS
+769 PEDFKTGDIFS

-786 ICLGKCE
+786 ICLGKCD

-825 NCQAVKLAEEYM
+825 NCQAVKLAEKYM
-837 SKYYPQWWDRYHEVY
+837 SQYYPQWWERYHKVY
-852 KNFDDYTKYEGENA
+852 KSFEDYTDYDRDSNA

-871 DLKNTL
+871 TL
-877 ADPDGYANKK
+877 
-887 ADEILADLF
+887 
-896 EGITIPQQTMEAVY
+896 
-910 LGVENYGT
+910 
-918 VTKNEKESFKHRF
+918 
-931 FIDGDIKTYT
+931 
-941 IPADGGK
+941 
-948 FEIQNQLQEGYIYDI
+948 
-963 TVKDEAQVIDV
+963 
-974 ELKDKGHS
+974 
-982 NVVMGEV
+982 
-989 TAIGNDTITVN
+989 
-1000 GKTLNTADSKTYEI
+1000 
-1014 TSKAGGSSV
+1014 
-1023 KAATVAVGDTVK
+1023 
-1035 VMVNGDQAE
+1035 
-1044 TVYKAFVAEEYK
+1044 
-1056 APVSGT
+1056 
-1062 PGKKTLKNF
+1062 
-1071 LATAMEPVG
+1071 
-1080 TALYVYGGTW
+1080 GGT
-1090 DWQDVNSSN
+1090 
-1099 QSMTIG
+1099 
-1105 LSQSW
+1105 
-1110 IDFFQS
+1110 
-1116 QDKTYHYKNPNPAES
+1116 
-1131 YYPHNAWNQ
+1131 
-1140 YYYAGI
+1140 
-1146 DCSGYVGWSVY
+1146 
-1157 NLMNTENSTVA
+1157 
-1168 DNKGYVMS
+1168 
-1176 ATGQAKNFAEVQKW
+1176 
-1190 GTFDSGKLKLK
+1190 
-1201 EDGNPYTDS
+1201 
-1210 QGRTYRTFADS
+1210 
-1221 DFTPGDIFSMNGHVW
+1221 
-1236 ISLGTCQDGS
+1236 
-1246 IVFMH
+1246 
-1251 STPNT
+1251 
-1256 TNGAG
+1256 
-1261 VQISAIGPDK
+1261 
-1271 NCEAYKLA
+1271 
-1279 NQYMNKYF
+1279 
-1287 PQWSERYGDQVLC
+1287 
-1300 LSFDSYTDVREKTD
+1300 
-1314 AGKFSWDLDGV
+1314 

-1334 MTPAEILADLFHE
+1334 MKADAILADLFQDVRYIDASANNGGVISPEGRTNLTSGDSMTYSITPFSGYHISDVTVDGQSVGAVDSYTFD
-1347 NTGSSSGGSDHSDPT
+1347 NVTDNHTIAVTFARDSGGNSGGGSDDSDPT
-1362 YAIRASAGKGGSIS
+1362 YAIRASAGNGGSIS

-1385 NDSKTYTITADK
+1385 GDSKTYTITADK
-1397 GYVIADVTVNGKS
+1397 GYAIADVTVNGKS

-1434 EGAAE
+1434 EGAVD

-1466 GVSADRFDPKGTV
+1466 GVSADRFDPNGTV

-1491 EGKPTVSGAAAIS
+1491 EGKPAVSGAAAIS

-1512 HNAMQWAK
+1512 HDAMQWAK
-1520 GQGVIAGYPDGR
+1520 AQGVIAGYPDGR
-1532 MDPNAPVTREQLAVI
+1532 MEPNAPVTREQLAVI

-1552 QKKGMN
+1552 QKKGMD
-1558 VSKTADL
+1558 VSKPADL
-1565 SGYADSAAVSVW
+1565 AGYADAANMSFW

-1614 TQMFQK
+1614 TQMFQQ

>member
-1 MKQKLCALLL
+1 MKKKLCALLL

-25 VDASE
+25 AESG
-30 TNAPPSQ
+30 NAPRAAI
-37 TPGEDVVYLG
+37 GDDAVYLG
-47 VENYGKVTK
+47 VKDYGRVTK
-56 DEKETFKHRF
+56 DEKESFEHRF
-66 FVDGAEKT
+66 FVDGHEET

-85 IQNKLQEGYI
+85 LQNKLQEGYI
-95 YDVTIEDGQITAAE
+95 YDITISGYTVTGAE

-120 KVWTDDDSDWRIKV
+120 KVWTDDDGDWRIKV

-162 KFNELKQNE
+162 KFNELKQDE

-202 PGKQTLK
+202 PGKLTLK

-303 ENSTVADSNG
+303 EDSTVADNTG

-325 AQTQGWGTWEQKA
+325 A
-338 PFKPE
+338 
-343 DFKTG
+343 
-348 DIFSMNGHVWICLG
+348 
-362 KCADGSLVILHS
+362 
-374 TPSDSIN
+374 
-381 GQGGGGVQINGVGDS
+381 
-396 ENCQAVKLAEEYM
+396 
-409 SKYYPQWWD
+409 
-418 RYHEVYKNFD
+418 EV
-428 DYTKYEGENAGKFSW
+428 
-443 DLKNTLADPDGYAN
+443 
-457 MSADE
+457 
-462 ILADLFDTYHG
+462 
-473 EAVYLGVKGYGDRN
+473 
-487 TNWDHKPTFQHQ
+487 
-499 FFVDGDV
+499 
-506 RTFTVDAD
+506 
-514 ATYSLQNQ
+514 
-522 LMEGYV
+522 
-528 YDIDVTAN
+528 
-536 EVTDVELKDKGH
+536 
-548 ANVVMGEVT
+548 
-557 AIGKDTI
+557 
-564 TVDGKTLN
+564 
-572 TADSKTYEITS
+572 
-583 KAGGSSVKA
+583 
-592 ASVKVGD
+592 
-599 SVKVMV
+599 
-605 NGDQAKTVYK
+605 
-615 AFVAEEYK
+615 
-623 APVSGTPGEKTLKN
+623 
-637 FLATALTPVG
+637 
-647 TSLYVYGGSWDWQD
+647 
-661 VNSSNQSMTI
+661 
-671 GLSQSWIDFF
+671 
-681 QSQDANYTYKYN
+681 
-693 DDHSESYYPHEQ
+693 
-705 WNQYYY
+705 
-711 GGIDCS
+711 
-717 AFVGW
+717 
-722 SVYNTMHT
+722 
-730 TNGSVAN
+730 
-737 GDKGY
+737 
-742 VMSATQQ
+742 
-749 AKNFAETQ
+749 Q

-769 PEHFKTGDVFS
+769 PDHFQTGDIFS

-825 NCQAVKLAEEYM
+825 NCQAVKLAEKYM
-837 SKYYPQWWDRYHEVY
+837 SQYYPQWWERYHKVY
-852 KNFDDYTKYEGENA
+852 KSFDSYTKYSGKDA

-941 IPADGGK
+941 IPADGSK

-963 TVKDEAQVIDV
+963 TVKDEAQVVDV
-974 ELKDKGHS
+974 ELKDKGH
-982 NVVMGEV
+982 NDVVMGEV
-989 TAIGNDTITVN
+989 TAIGENTITVN

-1176 ATGQAKNFAEVQKW
+1176 ATKQAGVFASNEGW
-1190 GTFDSGKLKLK
+1190 GTMDMGDVLMDETTGKPWVD
-1201 EDGNPYTDS
+1201 EDGD
-1210 QGRTYRTFADS
+1210 GRRIYEGHEFK
-1221 DFTPGDIFSMNGHVW
+1221 PGDIFSMNGHVW
-1236 ISLGTCQDGS
+1236 ISLGTCKDGS
-1246 IVFMH
+1246 IAFMH

-1261 VQISAIGPDK
+1261 VQISAIGPNK

-1300 LSFDSYTDVREKTD
+1300 LTFDSYTKVYGDY
-1314 AGKFSWDLDGV
+1314 AGKFSWNLKNGV

-1397 GYVIADVTVNGKS
+1397 GYAIADVTVNGKS

>member
-1 MKQKLCALLL
+1 MKKKLCALLL

-25 VDASE
+25 AESG
-30 TNAPPSQ
+30 NAPRAAI
-37 TPGEDVVYLG
+37 GDDAVYLG
-47 VENYGKVTK
+47 VKDYGRVTK
-56 DEKETFKHRF
+56 DEKESFEHRF
-66 FVDGAEKT
+66 FVDGHEET

-85 IQNKLQEGYI
+85 LQNKLQEGYI
-95 YDVTIEDGQITAAE
+95 YDITISGYTVTGAE

-120 KVWTDDDSDWRIKV
+120 KVWTDDDGDWRIKV

-162 KFNELKQNE
+162 KFNELKQDE

-202 PGKQTLK
+202 PGKLTLK

-303 ENSTVADSNG
+303 EDSTVADNTG

-325 AQTQGWGTWEQKA
+325 AEVQKWGTWSQEK
-338 PFKPE
+338 PFKP
-343 DFKTG
+343 DHFQTG

-362 KCADGSLVILHS
+362 KCDDGSLVILHS

-396 ENCQAVKLAEEYM
+396 ENCQAVKLAEKYM
-409 SKYYPQWWD
+409 SQYYPQWWE
-418 RYHEVYKNFD
+418 RYHKVYKSFD
-428 DYTKYEGENAGKFSW
+428 SYTKYS
-443 DLKNTLADPDGYAN
+443 
-457 MSADE
+457 
-462 ILADLFDTYHG
+462 
-473 EAVYLGVKGYGDRN
+473 
-487 TNWDHKPTFQHQ
+487 
-499 FFVDGDV
+499 
-506 RTFTVDAD
+506 
-514 ATYSLQNQ
+514 
-522 LMEGYV
+522 
-528 YDIDVTAN
+528 
-536 EVTDVELKDKGH
+536 
-548 ANVVMGEVT
+548 
-557 AIGKDTI
+557 GKD
-564 TVDGKTLN
+564 
-572 TADSKTYEITS
+572 
-583 KAGGSSVKA
+583 
-592 ASVKVGD
+592 
-599 SVKVMV
+599 
-605 NGDQAKTVYK
+605 
-615 AFVAEEYK
+615 
-623 APVSGTPGEKTLKN
+623 
-637 FLATALTPVG
+637 
-647 TSLYVYGGSWDWQD
+647 
-661 VNSSNQSMTI
+661 
-671 GLSQSWIDFF
+671 
-681 QSQDANYTYKYN
+681 
-693 DDHSESYYPHEQ
+693 
-705 WNQYYY
+705 
-711 GGIDCS
+711 
-717 AFVGW
+717 
-722 SVYNTMHT
+722 
-730 TNGSVAN
+730 
-737 GDKGY
+737 
-742 VMSATQQ
+742 
-749 AKNFAETQ
+749 
-757 KWGTWSQEKPFK
+757 
-769 PEHFKTGDVFS
+769 
-780 MNGHVW
+780 
-786 ICLGKCE
+786 
-793 DGSLV
+793 
-798 ILHSTPSD
+798 
-806 SINGQGGGG
+806 
-815 VQINGVGDSE
+815 
-825 NCQAVKLAEEYM
+825 
-837 SKYYPQWWDRYHEVY
+837 
-852 KNFDDYTKYEGENA
+852 A

-1176 ATGQAKNFAEVQKW
+1176 ATKQAGVFASNEGW
-1190 GTFDSGKLKLK
+1190 GTMDMGDVLMDETTGKPWVD
-1201 EDGNPYTDS
+1201 EDGD
-1210 QGRTYRTFADS
+1210 GRRIYEGHEFK
-1221 DFTPGDIFSMNGHVW
+1221 PGDIFSMNGHVW
-1236 ISLGTCQDGS
+1236 ISLGTCKDGS

-1261 VQISAIGPDK
+1261 VQISAIGPNK

-1300 LSFDSYTDVREKTD
+1300 LTFDSYTKVYGDY
-1314 AGKFSWDLDGV
+1314 AGKFSWNLKNGV

-1397 GYVIADVTVNGKS
+1397 GYAIADVTVNGKS

-1588 GLISGRSAS
+1588 GLISGRSAT

>member
-1 MKQKLCALLL
+1 MKKKLCALLL

-25 VDASE
+25 AESG
-30 TNAPPSQ
+30 NAPRAAI
-37 TPGEDVVYLG
+37 GDDAVYLG
-47 VENYGKVTK
+47 VKDYGRVTK
-56 DEKETFKHRF
+56 DEKESFEHRF
-66 FVDGAEKT
+66 FVDGHEET

-85 IQNKLQEGYI
+85 LQNKLQEGYI
-95 YDVTIEDGQITAAE
+95 YDITISGYTVTGAE

-120 KVWTDDDSDWRIKV
+120 KVWTDDDGDWRIKV

-157 TVQDI
+157 TVQDV
-162 KFNELKQNE
+162 KFNELKQDE

-202 PGKQTLK
+202 PGKL
-209 NFLATAMEPV
+209 
-219 GTALYVYGGTWD
+219 
-231 WQDVNSSNQAM
+231 
-242 TIGLSQSWIDFFQSQ
+242 
-257 DANYTYKNSAN
+257 
-268 PSESY
+268 
-273 YPHNAWNQYY
+273 
-283 YAGIDCSAF
+283 
-292 VGWSVYNVMNT
+292 
-303 ENSTVADSNG
+303 
-313 YVMSATKQAKNF
+313 
-325 AQTQGWGTWEQKA
+325 
-338 PFKPE
+338 
-343 DFKTG
+343 
-348 DIFSMNGHVWICLG
+348 
-362 KCADGSLVILHS
+362 
-374 TPSDSIN
+374 
-381 GQGGGGVQINGVGDS
+381 
-396 ENCQAVKLAEEYM
+396 
-409 SKYYPQWWD
+409 
-418 RYHEVYKNFD
+418 
-428 DYTKYEGENAGKFSW
+428 
-443 DLKNTLADPDGYAN
+443 
-457 MSADE
+457 
-462 ILADLFDTYHG
+462 
-473 EAVYLGVKGYGDRN
+473 
-487 TNWDHKPTFQHQ
+487 
-499 FFVDGDV
+499 
-506 RTFTVDAD
+506 
-514 ATYSLQNQ
+514 
-522 LMEGYV
+522 
-528 YDIDVTAN
+528 
-536 EVTDVELKDKGH
+536 
-548 ANVVMGEVT
+548 
-557 AIGKDTI
+557 
-564 TVDGKTLN
+564 
-572 TADSKTYEITS
+572 
-583 KAGGSSVKA
+583 
-592 ASVKVGD
+592 
-599 SVKVMV
+599 
-605 NGDQAKTVYK
+605 
-615 AFVAEEYK
+615 
-623 APVSGTPGEKTLKN
+623 
-637 FLATALTPVG
+637 
-647 TSLYVYGGSWDWQD
+647 
-661 VNSSNQSMTI
+661 
-671 GLSQSWIDFF
+671 
-681 QSQDANYTYKYN
+681 
-693 DDHSESYYPHEQ
+693 
-705 WNQYYY
+705 
-711 GGIDCS
+711 
-717 AFVGW
+717 
-722 SVYNTMHT
+722 
-730 TNGSVAN
+730 
-737 GDKGY
+737 
-742 VMSATQQ
+742 
-749 AKNFAETQ
+749 
-757 KWGTWSQEKPFK
+757 
-769 PEHFKTGDVFS
+769 
-780 MNGHVW
+780 
-786 ICLGKCE
+786 
-793 DGSLV
+793 
-798 ILHSTPSD
+798 
-806 SINGQGGGG
+806 
-815 VQINGVGDSE
+815 
-825 NCQAVKLAEEYM
+825 
-837 SKYYPQWWDRYHEVY
+837 
-852 KNFDDYTKYEGENA
+852 
-866 GKFSW
+866 
-871 DLKNTL
+871 
-877 ADPDGYANKK
+877 
-887 ADEILADLF
+887 
-896 EGITIPQQTMEAVY
+896 
-910 LGVENYGT
+910 
-918 VTKNEKESFKHRF
+918 
-931 FIDGDIKTYT
+931 
-941 IPADGGK
+941 
-948 FEIQNQLQEGYIYDI
+948 
-963 TVKDEAQVIDV
+963 
-974 ELKDKGHS
+974 
-982 NVVMGEV
+982 
-989 TAIGNDTITVN
+989 
-1000 GKTLNTADSKTYEI
+1000 
-1014 TSKAGGSSV
+1014 
-1023 KAATVAVGDTVK
+1023 
-1035 VMVNGDQAE
+1035 
-1044 TVYKAFVAEEYK
+1044 
-1056 APVSGT
+1056 
-1062 PGKKTLKNF
+1062 TLKNF

-1176 ATGQAKNFAEVQKW
+1176 ATKQAGVFASNEGW
-1190 GTFDSGKLKLK
+1190 GTMDMGDVLMDETTGKPWVD
-1201 EDGNPYTDS
+1201 EDGD
-1210 QGRTYRTFADS
+1210 GRRIYEGHEFK
-1221 DFTPGDIFSMNGHVW
+1221 PGDIFSMNGHVW
-1236 ISLGTCQDGS
+1236 ISLGTCKDGS

-1261 VQISAIGPDK
+1261 VQISAIGPNK

-1300 LSFDSYTDVREKTD
+1300 LTFDSYTKVYGDY
-1314 AGKFSWDLDGV
+1314 AGKFSWNLKNGV

-1397 GYVIADVTVNGKS
+1397 GYAIADVTVNGKS

-1588 GLISGRSAS
+1588 GLISGRSAT